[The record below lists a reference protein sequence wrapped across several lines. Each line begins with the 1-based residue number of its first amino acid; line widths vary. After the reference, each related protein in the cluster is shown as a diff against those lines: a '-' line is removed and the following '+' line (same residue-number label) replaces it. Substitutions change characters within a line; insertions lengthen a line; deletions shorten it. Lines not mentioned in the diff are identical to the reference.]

1 MKKIM
6 KWMHRGGALL
16 LIAAML
22 FTQSGIVSLAEETG
36 SVITIASAEDLV
48 LLADS
53 GKTEN
58 FSTGKTFVMTEDI
71 DLSEYE
77 NMFIPIMDG
86 TFDGGGHT
94 ITGIRLQEEMSDYGF
109 FRYVGPNGTVA
120 NLTVEATV
128 TGGEDQENI
137 GIIAGDNKG
146 TIRGCTSRGTLNGQ
160 TNVGGIAGKNETTG
174 TISRC
179 GNEAEVD
186 GKQATGG
193 IIGYNEGTVSD
204 CTNSGKV
211 NTNQKVVKST
221 TNGEGSINISIPNAV
236 TGMTA
241 DDRANDTGGI
251 AGYSEG
257 SITYCKNEAT
267 IGHER
272 LGSATGGVVGR
283 QKGSLAYSDNSGVV
297 YGHKDVGGI
306 VGVFVPYETGSYDRD
321 YEQELKDELDNLSSL
336 MDQLSDVGD
345 GMGNHLSDNVDVLRE
360 QLKSLKNSV
369 RIYFDDYSDMASDG
383 KDSIDKN
390 VGEMK
395 DSINRMTNRINIQQI
410 TDAMTKISKDLDE
423 MQKIMDQLKPLLN
436 KELGDMKDK
445 LDSYQQQ
452 IEQLKSTLKNLK
464 DWIDKLP
471 EDGSGGSGDGSGTDD
486 ADKIDTTGVSG
497 IDIGSGNT
505 AAGGNTDGSNTDG
518 GSTTGGSNTA
528 NGISDRN
535 TGSTD
540 TGDNTDNGNTD
551 NGNTS
556 KGDSSAGDNA
566 AGRNDSGSG
575 TGTGSGTS
583 NGSGG
588 GTNDA
593 DKKDTVDS
601 GSGSKT
607 TEDGTNPS
615 QASTGKMTAVSYT
628 VVTST
633 TPAPGEGGSD
643 EGNGGS
649 TGDGN
654 GGGAGSDLTQ
664 DQQAQL
670 SAALQK
676 LAELN
681 ADIQKQM
688 GVITN
693 AMGQLSG
700 AASDMKS
707 TVNSLNKM
715 THDLGKIAD
724 DFEDEFD
731 TMTND
736 LRQKSDRV
744 YDTFKATGDQLD
756 SDWDQMSDCLDRV
769 KSQFD
774 NIRGTISDA
783 FDELK
788 DRIEDGSVYVDISE
802 LADSMTGDGKV
813 IGCDNSGE
821 IYADSQGGGIIGSIS
836 METVK
841 NAGKKILD
849 LGFGDNDDD
858 DEDED
863 EDDDSNSIT
872 RHVMAAVFMSVN
884 TGSVTVKGSYAGG
897 VVGRAEYG
905 LINSCENYGDI
916 LADGGNYAGGI
927 AGRSDLLIKDCYTLS
942 GVSGDGYVGG
952 VAGRAEDVTGC
963 YVCSYLDLDSYV
975 QSTGAVAGKAKG
987 TISDNYFVDNGY
999 GAVDGVTKEAEAVPM
1014 DYASLLDLKTM
1025 PENFQKFTI
1034 RFMDGDDVIWQN
1046 TYAYGDVLT
1055 EDEYPKLPDA
1065 GDGYVYWEKKD
1076 VSPIHRNITV
1086 HAVYRAYMPSLGSA
1100 QDGNDPVL
1108 FGGNFYPDT
1117 TLTVRDATDEE
1128 AKQVSQNFD
1137 TFNWMYH
1144 YYVKHIYRYE
1154 LNQEEELDTQAMVR
1168 VVHNS
1173 TLADC
1178 IVSMDDSFQTLD
1190 KVQKA
1195 EKVGSYL
1202 SVDTTIAKSGYIV
1215 VLDRIDTWM
1224 SIVLGI
1230 LGLILLGLLMFGMYK
1245 LRLRRLARAAK
1256 KAEQKSTET
1265 EHVSDISEVAEVT
1278 EPDKTEHT
1286 HEE

>member
-128 TGGEDQENI
+128 TSGEDQENI

-160 TNVGGIAGKNETTG
+160 TNVGGIAGKNEMTG

-193 IIGYNEGTVSD
+193 ITGYNEGTVSD

-221 TNGEGSINISIPNAV
+221 TNGEGSINISISNAV

-267 IGHER
+267 IGYER

-410 TDAMTKISKDLDE
+410 TDAMTQISEDLNK
-423 MQKIMDQLKPLLN
+423 MQKIMDQLNPLLN
-436 KELGDMKDK
+436 EELGDMKDK

-452 IEQLKSTLKNLK
+452 IEQLKNTLEDLK
-464 DWIDKLP
+464 DGIDKLP

-497 IDIGSGNT
+497 TDIGSGNNT
-505 AAGGNTDGSNTDG
+505 AGGNTGKND
-518 GSTTGGSNTA
+518 A
-528 NGISDRN
+528 
-535 TGSTD
+535 
-540 TGDNTDNGNTD
+540 
-551 NGNTS
+551 
-556 KGDSSAGDNA
+556 SAGDNA
-566 AGRNDSGSG
+566 AGGN
-575 TGTGSGTS
+575 TGK
-583 NGSGG
+583 
-588 GTNDA
+588 NDA
-593 DKKDTVDS
+593 SAGDNAADENTGKNGAESSDTTGGNNGDN
-601 GSGSKT
+601 SKNSS
-607 TEDGTNPS
+607 DDPS
-615 QASTGKMTAVSYT
+615 QASAGKMTAVSYT

-643 EGNGGS
+643 DGNGGS

-654 GGGAGSDLTQ
+654 GGDAGSNLTPEEQ
-664 DQQAQL
+664 E
-670 SAALQK
+670 ALQK
-676 LAELN
+676 ALQRLAELN
-681 ADIQKQM
+681 ADIQERM

-863 EDDDSNSIT
+863 DDSNSIT
-872 RHVMAAVFMSVN
+872 RHVVAAVFMSVN

-942 GVSGDGYVGG
+942 GVRGDGYVGG

-987 TISDNYFVDNGY
+987 IISDNYFVDNGY

-1100 QDGNDPVL
+1100 GDGSDPVL

-1128 AKQVSQNFD
+1128 AKQVSRNFD

-1190 KVQKA
+1190 EVQKA

-1256 KAEQKSTET
+1256 KAEQKSTEI
-1265 EHVSDISEVAEVT
+1265 EQVSDISEVAEVT
-1278 EPDKTEHT
+1278 EPEKTEHT

>member
-128 TGGEDQENI
+128 TSGEDQENI

-179 GNEAEVD
+179 ANEAEVD

-390 VGEMK
+390 VGAIRNTINGMNYSVNLVNLNN
-395 DSINRMTNRINIQQI
+395 SITN
-410 TDAMTKISKDLDE
+410 ISKYIQDMVEILKKLQDNFAGTTSELDE
-423 MQKIMDQLKPLLN
+423 TLEYYNTLVTDLQAEQQ
-436 KELGDMKDK
+436 ELQNK
-445 LDSYQQQ
+445 LDELQQNPP
-452 IEQLKSTLKNLK
+452 T
-464 DWIDKLP
+464 
-471 EDGSGGSGDGSGTDD
+471 EDSGSADNDTADNSSATDTSADSASDTGKSGTDTSD
-486 ADKIDTTGVSG
+486 TMKAETSENGQSDKNASSG
-497 IDIGSGNT
+497 
-505 AAGGNTDGSNTDG
+505 A
-518 GSTTGGSNTA
+518 
-528 NGISDRN
+528 
-535 TGSTD
+535 
-540 TGDNTDNGNTD
+540 
-551 NGNTS
+551 
-556 KGDSSAGDNA
+556 DSSD
-566 AGRNDSGSG
+566 
-575 TGTGSGTS
+575 
-583 NGSGG
+583 
-588 GTNDA
+588 
-593 DKKDTVDS
+593 DT
-601 GSGSKT
+601 GSKT
-607 TEDGTNPS
+607 DSKADTSVETKDDNSSEDKKTTDDSEKTE
-615 QASTGKMTAVSYT
+615 ASNGKMVAVAYT
-628 VVTST
+628 VVTSPAT
-633 TPAPGEGGSD
+633 PVTQDDENGSGNDSVPAETVTPATPNLPSLSD
-643 EGNGGS
+643 E
-649 TGDGN
+649 
-654 GGGAGSDLTQ
+654 Q
-664 DQQAQL
+664 KQALMQ
-670 SAALQK
+670 ALQA
-676 LAELN
+676 LAEKSALIQTEMQN
-681 ADIQKQM
+681 VAQILGNITTDSNKMIGDIKS
-688 GVITN
+688 ITN
-693 AMGQLSG
+693 NM
-700 AASDMKS
+700 
-707 TVNSLNKM
+707 NSLS
-715 THDLGKIAD
+715 HDLGKVMD

-858 DEDED
+858 DEDDED

-1100 QDGNDPVL
+1100 QDGSDPVL

-1137 TFNWMYH
+1137 TFHWMYH

-1190 KVQKA
+1190 EVQKA
-1195 EKVGSYL
+1195 EKEGSYL

-1245 LRLRRLARAAK
+1245 LRLRRLARAEK

-1265 EHVSDISEVAEVT
+1265 EQVSDISEVAEVT
-1278 EPDKTEHT
+1278 EPEKTEHT

>member
-128 TGGEDQENI
+128 TSGEDQENI

-360 QLKSLKNSV
+360 QLKSLKDSV

-390 VGEMK
+390 VGAIRNTINGMNYSVNLVNLNN
-395 DSINRMTNRINIQQI
+395 SITN
-410 TDAMTKISKDLDE
+410 ISKYIQDMVEILKKLQDNFAGTTSELDE
-423 MQKIMDQLKPLLN
+423 TLEYYNTLVTDLQAEQQ
-436 KELGDMKDK
+436 ELQNK
-445 LDSYQQQ
+445 LDELQQNPP
-452 IEQLKSTLKNLK
+452 T
-464 DWIDKLP
+464 
-471 EDGSGGSGDGSGTDD
+471 EDSGSADNDAADNSSATDTSADSASDTGKSGTDTSD
-486 ADKIDTTGVSG
+486 TMKAETSENGQSDKNASSG
-497 IDIGSGNT
+497 
-505 AAGGNTDGSNTDG
+505 A
-518 GSTTGGSNTA
+518 
-528 NGISDRN
+528 
-535 TGSTD
+535 
-540 TGDNTDNGNTD
+540 
-551 NGNTS
+551 
-556 KGDSSAGDNA
+556 DSSD
-566 AGRNDSGSG
+566 
-575 TGTGSGTS
+575 
-583 NGSGG
+583 
-588 GTNDA
+588 
-593 DKKDTVDS
+593 DT
-601 GSGSKT
+601 GSKT
-607 TEDGTNPS
+607 DSKADTSVETKDDNSSEDKKTTDDSEKTE
-615 QASTGKMTAVSYT
+615 ASNGKMVAVAYT
-628 VVTST
+628 VVTSPAT
-633 TPAPGEGGSD
+633 PVTQDDENGSGNDSVPAETVTPATPNLPSLSD
-643 EGNGGS
+643 E
-649 TGDGN
+649 
-654 GGGAGSDLTQ
+654 Q
-664 DQQAQL
+664 KQALMQ
-670 SAALQK
+670 ALQA
-676 LAELN
+676 LAQKSAQIQTEMNNVAQILGN
-681 ADIQKQM
+681 ITTDSNKMIGDIKS
-688 GVITN
+688 ITN
-693 AMGQLSG
+693 NM
-700 AASDMKS
+700 
-707 TVNSLNKM
+707 NSLS
-715 THDLGKIAD
+715 HDLGKVMD

-744 YDTFKATGDQLD
+744 YDTFKAAGDQLD

-858 DEDED
+858 DED

-987 TISDNYFVDNGY
+987 IISDNYFVDNGY

-1100 QDGNDPVL
+1100 QDGSDPVL

-1265 EHVSDISEVAEVT
+1265 EQVSDISEVAEVT
-1278 EPDKTEHT
+1278 EPEKTEHT

>member
-77 NMFIPIMDG
+77 NLFIPIMDG

-128 TGGEDQENI
+128 TSGEDQENI

-410 TDAMTKISKDLDE
+410 TDAMTQISKDLEE
-423 MQKIMDQLKPLLN
+423 MQNIMDQLKPLLD
-436 KELGDMKDK
+436 KELGDMKGK

-452 IEQLKSTLKNLK
+452 IEQLKKTLKDLK
-464 DWIDKLP
+464 DRIDKLP
-471 EDGSGGSGDGSGTDD
+471 GDGSGGSDDGAGSGGTGTGTGGGSGTD
-486 ADKIDTTGVSG
+486 TGTEG
-497 IDIGSGNT
+497 
-505 AAGGNTDGSNTDG
+505 
-518 GSTTGGSNTA
+518 
-528 NGISDRN
+528 
-535 TGSTD
+535 
-540 TGDNTDNGNTD
+540 
-551 NGNTS
+551 
-556 KGDSSAGDNA
+556 
-566 AGRNDSGSG
+566 GSG
-575 TGTGSGTS
+575 TGTGTEGGS
-583 NGSGG
+583 GSGG
-588 GTNDA
+588 TGGGSGTDTGTSGGSSSESGTDTGTGGKTDDA
-593 DKKDTVDS
+593 DKKDTTGDS
-601 GSGSKT
+601 SKT
-607 TEDGTNPS
+607 TEDGTDPS

-633 TPAPGEGGSD
+633 TPTPGEGGSD

-654 GGGAGSDLTQ
+654 GGDAGSNLTPQ
-664 DQQAQL
+664 EQEALRQ
-670 SAALQK
+670 ALQR

-681 ADIQKQM
+681 ADIQKRM
-688 GVITN
+688 GDITN

-700 AASDMKS
+700 VASDMKS

-769 KSQFD
+769 KSQLD

-863 EDDDSNSIT
+863 DDSSSIT
-872 RHVMAAVFMSVN
+872 RHVMAAVFMSAN

-987 TISDNYFVDNGY
+987 IISDNYFVDNGY
-999 GAVDGVTKEAEAVPM
+999 GAVDGVTREAEAVPM

-1046 TYAYGDVLT
+1046 TYSYGDVLT

-1100 QDGNDPVL
+1100 QDGSDPVL

-1117 TLTVRDATDEE
+1117 TLMVRDATDEE

-1190 KVQKA
+1190 EVQKA

-1256 KAEQKSTET
+1256 KAEQKSTAT
-1265 EHVSDISEVAEVT
+1265 EQVSDISEVAEVT
-1278 EPDKTEHT
+1278 EPEKTEHT

>member
-77 NMFIPIMDG
+77 NLFIPIMDG

-128 TGGEDQENI
+128 TSGEDQENI

-410 TDAMTKISKDLDE
+410 TDAMTQISKDLEE
-423 MQKIMDQLKPLLN
+423 MQNIMDQLKPLLD
-436 KELGDMKDK
+436 KELGDMKGK

-452 IEQLKSTLKNLK
+452 IEQLKKTLKDLK
-464 DWIDKLP
+464 DRIDKLP
-471 EDGSGGSGDGSGTDD
+471 GDGSGGSDDGAGSGGTGTGTGGGSGTD
-486 ADKIDTTGVSG
+486 TGTEG
-497 IDIGSGNT
+497 
-505 AAGGNTDGSNTDG
+505 
-518 GSTTGGSNTA
+518 
-528 NGISDRN
+528 
-535 TGSTD
+535 
-540 TGDNTDNGNTD
+540 
-551 NGNTS
+551 
-556 KGDSSAGDNA
+556 
-566 AGRNDSGSG
+566 GSG
-575 TGTGSGTS
+575 TGTGTEGGS
-583 NGSGG
+583 GSGG
-588 GTNDA
+588 TGGGSGTDTGTSGGSSSESGTDTGTGGKTDDA
-593 DKKDTVDS
+593 DKKDTTGDS
-601 GSGSKT
+601 SKT
-607 TEDGTNPS
+607 TEDGTDPS

-633 TPAPGEGGSD
+633 TPTPGEGGSD

-654 GGGAGSDLTQ
+654 GGDAGSNLTPQ
-664 DQQAQL
+664 EQEALRQ
-670 SAALQK
+670 ALQR

-681 ADIQKQM
+681 ADIQKRM
-688 GVITN
+688 GDITN

-700 AASDMKS
+700 VASDMKS

-769 KSQFD
+769 KSQLD

-863 EDDDSNSIT
+863 DDSSSIT
-872 RHVMAAVFMSVN
+872 RHVMAAVFMSAN

-1100 QDGNDPVL
+1100 QDGSDPVL

-1117 TLTVRDATDEE
+1117 TLNVRDATDEE
-1128 AKQVSQNFD
+1128 AKQVSRNFD

-1190 KVQKA
+1190 EVQKA

-1245 LRLRRLARAAK
+1245 LRLRRLARAVK

-1265 EHVSDISEVAEVT
+1265 EQVSDISEVPELT

>member
-58 FSTGKTFVMTEDI
+58 FSTGKTFAMTEDI

-77 NMFIPIMDG
+77 NLFIPIMDG

-128 TGGEDQENI
+128 TSGEDQENI

-179 GNEAEVD
+179 ANEAEVD

-390 VGEMK
+390 VGAIRNTINGMNYSVNLVNLNN
-395 DSINRMTNRINIQQI
+395 SITN
-410 TDAMTKISKDLDE
+410 ISKYIQDMVEILKKLQDNFAGTTSELDE
-423 MQKIMDQLKPLLN
+423 TLEYYNTLVTDLQAEQQ
-436 KELGDMKDK
+436 ELQNK
-445 LDSYQQQ
+445 LDELQQNPP
-452 IEQLKSTLKNLK
+452 T
-464 DWIDKLP
+464 
-471 EDGSGGSGDGSGTDD
+471 EDSGSADNDTADNSSATDTSADSASDTGKSGTDTSD
-486 ADKIDTTGVSG
+486 TMKAETSENGQSDKNASSG
-497 IDIGSGNT
+497 
-505 AAGGNTDGSNTDG
+505 A
-518 GSTTGGSNTA
+518 
-528 NGISDRN
+528 
-535 TGSTD
+535 
-540 TGDNTDNGNTD
+540 
-551 NGNTS
+551 
-556 KGDSSAGDNA
+556 DSSD
-566 AGRNDSGSG
+566 
-575 TGTGSGTS
+575 
-583 NGSGG
+583 
-588 GTNDA
+588 
-593 DKKDTVDS
+593 DT
-601 GSGSKT
+601 GSKT
-607 TEDGTNPS
+607 DSKADTSVETKDDNSSEDKKTTDDSEKTE
-615 QASTGKMTAVSYT
+615 ASNRKMVAVAYT
-628 VVTST
+628 VVTSPAT
-633 TPAPGEGGSD
+633 PVTQDDENGSGNDSVPVETVTPATPNLPSLSD
-643 EGNGGS
+643 E
-649 TGDGN
+649 
-654 GGGAGSDLTQ
+654 Q
-664 DQQAQL
+664 KQALMQ
-670 SAALQK
+670 ALQA
-676 LAELN
+676 LAQKSAQIQTEMNNVAQILGN
-681 ADIQKQM
+681 ITTDSNKMIGDIKS
-688 GVITN
+688 ITN
-693 AMGQLSG
+693 NM
-700 AASDMKS
+700 
-707 TVNSLNKM
+707 NSLS
-715 THDLGKIAD
+715 HDLGKVMD

-756 SDWDQMSDCLDRV
+756 SDWDQMSDCLNRV

-858 DEDED
+858 DED

-999 GAVDGVTKEAEAVPM
+999 GAVDGVTREAEAVPM

-1100 QDGNDPVL
+1100 EDGSDPVL

-1128 AKQVSQNFD
+1128 AKQVSRNFD
-1137 TFNWMYH
+1137 TFHWMYH

-1190 KVQKA
+1190 EVQKA

-1265 EHVSDISEVAEVT
+1265 EQVSDISEVAEVT
-1278 EPDKTEHT
+1278 EPEKTEHT

>member
-77 NMFIPIMDG
+77 NLFIPIMDG

-128 TGGEDQENI
+128 TSGEDQENI

-360 QLKSLKNSV
+360 QLKSLKDSV

-390 VGEMK
+390 VGAIRNTINGMNYSVNLVNLNN
-395 DSINRMTNRINIQQI
+395 SITN
-410 TDAMTKISKDLDE
+410 ISKYIQDMVEILKKLQDNFAGTTSELDE
-423 MQKIMDQLKPLLN
+423 TLEYYNTLVTDLQAEQQ
-436 KELGDMKDK
+436 ELQNK
-445 LDSYQQQ
+445 LDELQQNPP
-452 IEQLKSTLKNLK
+452 T
-464 DWIDKLP
+464 
-471 EDGSGGSGDGSGTDD
+471 EDSGSADNDAADNSSATDTSADSASDTGKSGTDTSD
-486 ADKIDTTGVSG
+486 TMKAETSENGQSDKNASSG
-497 IDIGSGNT
+497 
-505 AAGGNTDGSNTDG
+505 A
-518 GSTTGGSNTA
+518 
-528 NGISDRN
+528 
-535 TGSTD
+535 
-540 TGDNTDNGNTD
+540 
-551 NGNTS
+551 
-556 KGDSSAGDNA
+556 DSSD
-566 AGRNDSGSG
+566 
-575 TGTGSGTS
+575 
-583 NGSGG
+583 
-588 GTNDA
+588 
-593 DKKDTVDS
+593 DT
-601 GSGSKT
+601 GSKT
-607 TEDGTNPS
+607 DSKADTSVETKDDNSSEDKKTTDDSEKTE
-615 QASTGKMTAVSYT
+615 ASNGKMVAVAYT
-628 VVTST
+628 VVTSPAT
-633 TPAPGEGGSD
+633 PVTQDDENGSGNDSVPAETVTPATPNLPSLSD
-643 EGNGGS
+643 E
-649 TGDGN
+649 
-654 GGGAGSDLTQ
+654 Q
-664 DQQAQL
+664 KQALMQ
-670 SAALQK
+670 ALQA
-676 LAELN
+676 LAQKSAQIQTEMNNVAQILGN
-681 ADIQKQM
+681 ITTDSNKMIGDIKS
-688 GVITN
+688 ITN
-693 AMGQLSG
+693 NM
-700 AASDMKS
+700 
-707 TVNSLNKM
+707 NSLS
-715 THDLGKIAD
+715 HDLGKVMD

-863 EDDDSNSIT
+863 DDSNSIT

-987 TISDNYFVDNGY
+987 IISDNYFVDNGY
-999 GAVDGVTKEAEAVPM
+999 GAVDGVTREAVPM

-1100 QDGNDPVL
+1100 GDGSDPVL

-1144 YYVKHIYRYE
+1144 YYVKHIFRHE

-1265 EHVSDISEVAEVT
+1265 EQVSDISEVAEVT
-1278 EPDKTEHT
+1278 EPEKTEHT
-1286 HEE
+1286 HE

>member
-86 TFDGGGHT
+86 TFDGGGHM

-128 TGGEDQENI
+128 TSGEEQENI

-146 TIRGCTSRGTLNGQ
+146 TIHGCTSRGTLNGQ

-267 IGHER
+267 IGYER

-390 VGEMK
+390 VGAIKNTINGMNYSVNLVNLNN
-395 DSINRMTNRINIQQI
+395 SITN
-410 TDAMTKISKDLDE
+410 ISKYIQE
-423 MQKIMDQLKPLLN
+423 MV
-436 KELGDMKDK
+436 
-445 LDSYQQQ
+445 Q
-452 IEQLKSTLKNLK
+452 ILKNLQDNFAGTTSELDETLEYYNTLVTDLQAEQQELQK
-464 DWIDKLP
+464 KLDDLQQNP
-471 EDGSGGSGDGSGTDD
+471 PSEDAGIMDSSDGSD
-486 ADKIDTTGVSG
+486 AVDESSDT
-497 IDIGSGNT
+497 
-505 AAGGNTDGSNTDG
+505 
-518 GSTTGGSNTA
+518 
-528 NGISDRN
+528 
-535 TGSTD
+535 
-540 TGDNTDNGNTD
+540 
-551 NGNTS
+551 
-556 KGDSSAGDNA
+556 DSSE
-566 AGRNDSGSG
+566 
-575 TGTGSGTS
+575 
-583 NGSGG
+583 
-588 GTNDA
+588 
-593 DKKDTVDS
+593 
-601 GSGSKT
+601 SGSKAEVPSADQNTVDLPDSTENAT
-607 TEDGTNPS
+607 TQIKEDPKEDSSEPADSSKPAEDKNTDADS
-615 QASTGKMTAVSYT
+615 SDSSSEEKTEASTGKMVAVAYT
-628 VVTST
+628 VVTSPT
-633 TPAPGEGGSD
+633 TPSDDSGDSGSSSVPVTPVTPATPNIPGLSD
-643 EGNGGS
+643 E
-649 TGDGN
+649 
-654 GGGAGSDLTQ
+654 Q
-664 DQQAQL
+664 KQALMQ
-670 SAALQK
+670 ALQA
-676 LAELN
+676 LAEKSALIQTEMQN
-681 ADIQKQM
+681 VAQILGNITTDSNKMIGDIKS
-688 GVITN
+688 ITN
-693 AMGQLSG
+693 NM
-700 AASDMKS
+700 
-707 TVNSLNKM
+707 NSLS
-715 THDLGKIAD
+715 HDLGKVMD

-858 DEDED
+858 DED

-1100 QDGNDPVL
+1100 QDGSDPVL

-1137 TFNWMYH
+1137 TFHWMYH

-1190 KVQKA
+1190 EVQKA

-1245 LRLRRLARAAK
+1245 LRLRRLARAVK

-1265 EHVSDISEVAEVT
+1265 EQVSDISEVPELT

>member
-77 NMFIPIMDG
+77 NLFIPIMDG

-128 TGGEDQENI
+128 TSGEDQENI

-193 IIGYNEGTVSD
+193 ITGYNEGTVSD

-267 IGHER
+267 IGYER

-410 TDAMTKISKDLDE
+410 TDAMTKISEDLNK
-423 MQKIMDQLKPLLN
+423 MQKIMDQLNPLLN
-436 KELGDMKDK
+436 EELGDLKGK
-445 LDSYQQQ
+445 LDSYQEQ
-452 IEQLKSTLKNLK
+452 IEQLKSTLKDLK

-471 EDGSGGSGDGSGTDD
+471 EDGSGGSGGTGGGSDD

-497 IDIGSGNT
+497 TDIGSGNNT
-505 AAGGNTDGSNTDG
+505 AGGNTGKND
-518 GSTTGGSNTA
+518 A
-528 NGISDRN
+528 
-535 TGSTD
+535 
-540 TGDNTDNGNTD
+540 
-551 NGNTS
+551 
-556 KGDSSAGDNA
+556 SAGDNA
-566 AGRNDSGSG
+566 ADEN
-575 TGTGSGTS
+575 TGKNGAESSDTTGGN
-583 NGSGG
+583 NGD
-588 GTNDA
+588 N
-593 DKKDTVDS
+593 
-601 GSGSKT
+601 SKNSS
-607 TEDGTNPS
+607 DDPS

-643 EGNGGS
+643 DGNGGS

-654 GGGAGSDLTQ
+654 GGDAGSNLTPEEQ
-664 DQQAQL
+664 E
-670 SAALQK
+670 ALQK
-676 LAELN
+676 ALQRLAELN
-681 ADIQKQM
+681 ADIQERM
-688 GVITN
+688 GAITN

-756 SDWDQMSDCLDRV
+756 SDWDQMSGCLDRV

-863 EDDDSNSIT
+863 DDSNSIT

-942 GVSGDGYVGG
+942 GVRGDGYVGG

-987 TISDNYFVDNGY
+987 IISDNYFVDNGY

-1100 QDGNDPVL
+1100 GDGSDPVL

-1128 AKQVSQNFD
+1128 AKQVSRNFD

-1190 KVQKA
+1190 EVQKA

-1265 EHVSDISEVAEVT
+1265 EQVSDISEVAEVT
-1278 EPDKTEHT
+1278 EPEKTEHT

>member
-77 NMFIPIMDG
+77 NLFIPIMDG

-128 TGGEDQENI
+128 TSGEDQENI

-267 IGHER
+267 IGYER

-390 VGEMK
+390 VGAIRNTINGMNYSVNLVNLNN
-395 DSINRMTNRINIQQI
+395 SITN
-410 TDAMTKISKDLDE
+410 ISKYIQDMVEILKKLQDNFAGTTSELDE
-423 MQKIMDQLKPLLN
+423 TLEYYNTLVTDLQAEQQELQNKLDELQQNPPSEDAGIMD
-436 KELGDMKDK
+436 
-445 LDSYQQQ
+445 S
-452 IEQLKSTLKNLK
+452 S
-464 DWIDKLP
+464 
-471 EDGSGGSGDGSGTDD
+471 DGSD
-486 ADKIDTTGVSG
+486 AVDESSDT
-497 IDIGSGNT
+497 
-505 AAGGNTDGSNTDG
+505 
-518 GSTTGGSNTA
+518 
-528 NGISDRN
+528 
-535 TGSTD
+535 
-540 TGDNTDNGNTD
+540 
-551 NGNTS
+551 
-556 KGDSSAGDNA
+556 DSSE
-566 AGRNDSGSG
+566 
-575 TGTGSGTS
+575 
-583 NGSGG
+583 
-588 GTNDA
+588 
-593 DKKDTVDS
+593 
-601 GSGSKT
+601 SGSKAEVPSADQNTVDLPDSTENAT
-607 TEDGTNPS
+607 TQIKEDPKEDSSEPADSSKPAEDKNTDADS
-615 QASTGKMTAVSYT
+615 SDSSSEEKTEASTGKMVAVAYT
-628 VVTST
+628 VVTSPT
-633 TPAPGEGGSD
+633 TPSDDSGDSGSSSVPVTPMTPATPNIPGLSD
-643 EGNGGS
+643 E
-649 TGDGN
+649 
-654 GGGAGSDLTQ
+654 Q
-664 DQQAQL
+664 KQALMQ
-670 SAALQK
+670 ALQA
-676 LAELN
+676 LAEKSALIQTEMQN
-681 ADIQKQM
+681 VAQILGNITTDSNKMIGDIKS
-688 GVITN
+688 ITN
-693 AMGQLSG
+693 NM
-700 AASDMKS
+700 
-707 TVNSLNKM
+707 NSLS
-715 THDLGKIAD
+715 HDLGKVMD

-858 DEDED
+858 DED

-1100 QDGNDPVL
+1100 QDGSDPVL

-1137 TFNWMYH
+1137 TFHWMYH

-1190 KVQKA
+1190 EVQKA
-1195 EKVGSYL
+1195 EKEGSYL

-1245 LRLRRLARAAK
+1245 LRLRRLARAEK

-1265 EHVSDISEVAEVT
+1265 EQVSDISEVAEVT
-1278 EPDKTEHT
+1278 EPEKTEHT

>member
-77 NMFIPIMDG
+77 NLFIPIMDG

-128 TGGEDQENI
+128 TSGEDQENI

-146 TIRGCTSRGTLNGQ
+146 TIRGCTSRGILNGQ

-193 IIGYNEGTVSD
+193 ITGYNEGTVSD

-306 VGVFVPYETGSYDRD
+306 VGVFVPYEIGSYDRD

-410 TDAMTKISKDLDE
+410 ADAMTKISEDLNE
-423 MQKIMDQLKPLLN
+423 MQKIMDQLKPLLD
-436 KELGDMKDK
+436 KELGDMKGK

-452 IEQLKSTLKNLK
+452 IEQLKSTLKDLK

-471 EDGSGGSGDGSGTDD
+471 EDGSGGSGDESGSGSDGAGGGSGTGTGTGTGSGGGSGTD
-486 ADKIDTTGVSG
+486 TGSG
-497 IDIGSGNT
+497 GGSGNDT
-505 AAGGNTDGSNTDG
+505 GTDG
-518 GSTTGGSNTA
+518 GSGTGTGTGSGGGS
-528 NGISDRN
+528 G
-535 TGSTD
+535 TD
-540 TGDNTDNGNTD
+540 TGT
-551 NGNTS
+551 
-556 KGDSSAGDNA
+556 
-566 AGRNDSGSG
+566 DSGSG
-575 TGTGSGTS
+575 TGTGT
-583 NGSGG
+583 GSE
-588 GTNDA
+588 TDA
-593 DKKDTVDS
+593 AHKKDTVDS
-601 GSGSKT
+601 GSGSSTDGDIDSGSSSESKSNGGSGSET
-607 TEDGTNPS
+607 TQGSTDPS
-615 QASTGKMTAVSYT
+615 QASVGKMTAVSYT

-643 EGNGGS
+643 DGNGGS

-654 GGGAGSDLTQ
+654 GGDAGSNLTPDEQ
-664 DQQAQL
+664 E
-670 SAALQK
+670 ALQK
-676 LAELN
+676 ALQRLAELN

-700 AASDMKS
+700 AASDIKS

-802 LADSMTGDGKV
+802 LADSVTGDGKV

-863 EDDDSNSIT
+863 DNSNSIT

-987 TISDNYFVDNGY
+987 IISDNYFVDNGY
-999 GAVDGVTKEAEAVPM
+999 GAVDGVTRETEAVPM
-1014 DYASLLDLKTM
+1014 DYESLLNLKTM

-1100 QDGNDPVL
+1100 GDGSDPVL

-1190 KVQKA
+1190 EVQKA

-1265 EHVSDISEVAEVT
+1265 EQVSDISEVAEVT

>member
-77 NMFIPIMDG
+77 NLFIPIMDG

-128 TGGEDQENI
+128 TSGEDQENI

-193 IIGYNEGTVSD
+193 IIGYNEGIVSD

-390 VGEMK
+390 VGAIRNTINGMNYSVNLVNLNN
-395 DSINRMTNRINIQQI
+395 SITN
-410 TDAMTKISKDLDE
+410 ISKYIQDMVEILKKLQDNFAGTTSELDE
-423 MQKIMDQLKPLLN
+423 TLEYYNTLVTDLQAEQQ
-436 KELGDMKDK
+436 ELQNK
-445 LDSYQQQ
+445 LDELQQNPP
-452 IEQLKSTLKNLK
+452 T
-464 DWIDKLP
+464 
-471 EDGSGGSGDGSGTDD
+471 EDSGSADNDTADNSSATDTSADSASDTGKSGTDTSD
-486 ADKIDTTGVSG
+486 TMKAETSENGQSDKNASSG
-497 IDIGSGNT
+497 
-505 AAGGNTDGSNTDG
+505 A
-518 GSTTGGSNTA
+518 
-528 NGISDRN
+528 
-535 TGSTD
+535 
-540 TGDNTDNGNTD
+540 
-551 NGNTS
+551 
-556 KGDSSAGDNA
+556 DSSD
-566 AGRNDSGSG
+566 
-575 TGTGSGTS
+575 
-583 NGSGG
+583 
-588 GTNDA
+588 
-593 DKKDTVDS
+593 DT
-601 GSGSKT
+601 GSKT
-607 TEDGTNPS
+607 DSKADTSVETKDDNSSEDKKTTDDSEKTE
-615 QASTGKMTAVSYT
+615 ASNGKMVAVAYT
-628 VVTST
+628 VVTSPAT
-633 TPAPGEGGSD
+633 PVTQDDENGSGNDSVPAETVTPATPNLPSLSD
-643 EGNGGS
+643 E
-649 TGDGN
+649 
-654 GGGAGSDLTQ
+654 Q
-664 DQQAQL
+664 KQALMQ
-670 SAALQK
+670 ALQA
-676 LAELN
+676 LAEKSALIQTEMQN
-681 ADIQKQM
+681 VAQILGNITTDSNKMIGDIKS
-688 GVITN
+688 ITN
-693 AMGQLSG
+693 NM
-700 AASDMKS
+700 
-707 TVNSLNKM
+707 NSLS
-715 THDLGKIAD
+715 HDLGKVMD

-736 LRQKSDRV
+736 LLQKRDRV

-858 DEDED
+858 DED

-1100 QDGNDPVL
+1100 QDGSDPVL

-1128 AKQVSQNFD
+1128 AKQVSRNFD

-1265 EHVSDISEVAEVT
+1265 EQVSDISEVAEVT
-1278 EPDKTEHT
+1278 EPEKTEHT

>member
-77 NMFIPIMDG
+77 NLFIPIMDG

-128 TGGEDQENI
+128 TSGEDQENI

-179 GNEAEVD
+179 ANEAEVD

-410 TDAMTKISKDLDE
+410 TDAMTQISQDLDK
-423 MQKIMDQLKPLLN
+423 MQKIMDQLKPLLEQ
-436 KELGDMKDK
+436 ELGDMKDK

-452 IEQLKSTLKNLK
+452 IEQLKSTLKNLN

-471 EDGSGGSGDGSGTDD
+471 EDGSGGSGDGSG
-486 ADKIDTTGVSG
+486 SG
-497 IDIGSGNT
+497 S
-505 AAGGNTDGSNTDG
+505 DG
-518 GSTTGGSNTA
+518 
-528 NGISDRN
+528 
-535 TGSTD
+535 
-540 TGDNTDNGNTD
+540 TGD
-551 NGNTS
+551 
-556 KGDSSAGDNA
+556 
-566 AGRNDSGSG
+566 GSG
-575 TGTGSGTS
+575 TGTGTEDGSSSGGTGGGSGTGTGTEGGS
-583 NGSGG
+583 GTGTGTEGGSGSGG
-588 GTNDA
+588 TGGGSGTDTGTSGGSSSESGTDTGTGGKTDDA
-593 DKKDTVDS
+593 DKKDTTGDS
-601 GSGSKT
+601 SKT
-607 TEDGTNPS
+607 TEDGTDPS

-633 TPAPGEGGSD
+633 TPTPGEGGSD

-654 GGGAGSDLTQ
+654 GGDAGSNLTPQ
-664 DQQAQL
+664 EQEALRQ
-670 SAALQK
+670 ALQR

-681 ADIQKQM
+681 ADIQKRM
-688 GVITN
+688 GDITN

-700 AASDMKS
+700 VASDMKS

-769 KSQFD
+769 KSQLD

-863 EDDDSNSIT
+863 DDSSSIT
-872 RHVMAAVFMSVN
+872 RHVMAAVFMSAN

-987 TISDNYFVDNGY
+987 IISDNYFVDNGY
-999 GAVDGVTKEAEAVPM
+999 GAVDGVTREAEAVPM

-1046 TYAYGDVLT
+1046 TYSYGDVLT

-1100 QDGNDPVL
+1100 QDGSDPVL

-1190 KVQKA
+1190 EVQKA

-1202 SVDTTIAKSGYIV
+1202 SVDTTIDKSGYIV

-1265 EHVSDISEVAEVT
+1265 EQVSDISEVAEVT
-1278 EPDKTEHT
+1278 EPEKTEHT

>member
-77 NMFIPIMDG
+77 NLFIPIMDG

-128 TGGEDQENI
+128 TSGEDQENI

-179 GNEAEVD
+179 ANEAEVD

-390 VGEMK
+390 VGAIRNTINGMNYSVNLVNLNN
-395 DSINRMTNRINIQQI
+395 SITN
-410 TDAMTKISKDLDE
+410 ISKYIQDMVEILKKLQDNFAGTTSELDE
-423 MQKIMDQLKPLLN
+423 TLEYYNTLVTDLQAEQQELQNKLDELQQNPPSEDAGIMD
-436 KELGDMKDK
+436 
-445 LDSYQQQ
+445 S
-452 IEQLKSTLKNLK
+452 S
-464 DWIDKLP
+464 
-471 EDGSGGSGDGSGTDD
+471 DGSD
-486 ADKIDTTGVSG
+486 AVDESSDT
-497 IDIGSGNT
+497 
-505 AAGGNTDGSNTDG
+505 
-518 GSTTGGSNTA
+518 
-528 NGISDRN
+528 
-535 TGSTD
+535 
-540 TGDNTDNGNTD
+540 
-551 NGNTS
+551 
-556 KGDSSAGDNA
+556 DSSE
-566 AGRNDSGSG
+566 
-575 TGTGSGTS
+575 
-583 NGSGG
+583 
-588 GTNDA
+588 
-593 DKKDTVDS
+593 
-601 GSGSKT
+601 SGSKAEVPSADQNTVDLPDSTENAT
-607 TEDGTNPS
+607 TQIKEDPKEDSSEPADSSKPAEDKNTDADS
-615 QASTGKMTAVSYT
+615 SDSSSEEKTEASTGKMVAVAYT
-628 VVTST
+628 VVTSPT
-633 TPAPGEGGSD
+633 TPSDDSGDSGSSSVPVTPMTPATPNIPGLSD
-643 EGNGGS
+643 E
-649 TGDGN
+649 
-654 GGGAGSDLTQ
+654 Q
-664 DQQAQL
+664 KQALMQ
-670 SAALQK
+670 ALQA
-676 LAELN
+676 LAEKSALIQTEMQN
-681 ADIQKQM
+681 VAQILGNITTDSNKMIGDIKS
-688 GVITN
+688 ITN
-693 AMGQLSG
+693 NM
-700 AASDMKS
+700 
-707 TVNSLNKM
+707 NSLS
-715 THDLGKIAD
+715 HDLGKVMD

-858 DEDED
+858 DED

-1100 QDGNDPVL
+1100 QDGSDPVL

-1137 TFNWMYH
+1137 TFHWMYH

-1190 KVQKA
+1190 EVQKA
-1195 EKVGSYL
+1195 EKEGSYL

-1245 LRLRRLARAAK
+1245 LRLRRLARAEK

-1265 EHVSDISEVAEVT
+1265 EQVSDISEVAEVT
-1278 EPDKTEHT
+1278 EPEKTEHT

>member
-77 NMFIPIMDG
+77 NLFIPIMDG

-128 TGGEDQENI
+128 TSGEDQENI

-410 TDAMTKISKDLDE
+410 TDAMTKISKYLDE
-423 MQKIMDQLKPLLN
+423 MQKIMDQLKPSLG
-436 KELGDMKDK
+436 KELGDMKGK
-445 LDSYQQQ
+445 LDSYQEQ
-452 IEQLKSTLKNLK
+452 IKQLKDTLKDLK
-464 DWIDKLP
+464 DRIDKLP
-471 EDGSGGSGDGSGTDD
+471 GDGSGGSDGTGGGSGTG
-486 ADKIDTTGVSG
+486 TG
-497 IDIGSGNT
+497 T
-505 AAGGNTDGSNTDG
+505 
-518 GSTTGGSNTA
+518 
-528 NGISDRN
+528 
-535 TGSTD
+535 
-540 TGDNTDNGNTD
+540 
-551 NGNTS
+551 
-556 KGDSSAGDNA
+556 
-566 AGRNDSGSG
+566 DSGSG
-575 TGTGSGTS
+575 TGTGTEDGSGTGTGSGGGTDDADKKGTTGGSGTS

-607 TEDGTNPS
+607 TEDGTDPS

-628 VVTST
+628 VVTSI

-643 EGNGGS
+643 DGNGGS

-654 GGGAGSDLTQ
+654 GGDAGSNEQ
-664 DQQAQL
+664 E
-670 SAALQK
+670 ALQK
-676 LAELN
+676 ALQQLAGFN

-688 GVITN
+688 GIITN

-863 EDDDSNSIT
+863 DNSNSIT

-987 TISDNYFVDNGY
+987 IISDNYFVDNGY

-1100 QDGNDPVL
+1100 GDGSDPVL

-1168 VVHNS
+1168 VVHNL

-1190 KVQKA
+1190 EVQKA

-1265 EHVSDISEVAEVT
+1265 EQVSDISEVAEVT
-1278 EPDKTEHT
+1278 EPEKTEHT

>member
-58 FSTGKTFVMTEDI
+58 FSTGKTFAMTEDI

-77 NMFIPIMDG
+77 NLFIPIMDG

-128 TGGEDQENI
+128 TSGEDQENI

-257 SITYCKNEAT
+257 SISYCKNEAT

-306 VGVFVPYETGSYDRD
+306 VGVFVPNETGSYDRD

-390 VGEMK
+390 VGAIRNTINGMNYSVNLVNLNN
-395 DSINRMTNRINIQQI
+395 SITN
-410 TDAMTKISKDLDE
+410 ISKYIQDMVEILKKLQDNFAGTTSELDE
-423 MQKIMDQLKPLLN
+423 TLEYYNTLVTDLQAEQQ
-436 KELGDMKDK
+436 ELQNK
-445 LDSYQQQ
+445 LDELQQNPP
-452 IEQLKSTLKNLK
+452 T
-464 DWIDKLP
+464 
-471 EDGSGGSGDGSGTDD
+471 EDSGSADNDTADNSSATDTSADSASDTGKSGTDTSD
-486 ADKIDTTGVSG
+486 TMKAETSENGQSDKNASSG
-497 IDIGSGNT
+497 
-505 AAGGNTDGSNTDG
+505 A
-518 GSTTGGSNTA
+518 
-528 NGISDRN
+528 
-535 TGSTD
+535 
-540 TGDNTDNGNTD
+540 
-551 NGNTS
+551 
-556 KGDSSAGDNA
+556 DSSD
-566 AGRNDSGSG
+566 
-575 TGTGSGTS
+575 
-583 NGSGG
+583 
-588 GTNDA
+588 
-593 DKKDTVDS
+593 DT
-601 GSGSKT
+601 GSKT
-607 TEDGTNPS
+607 DSKADTSVETKDDNSSEDKKTTDDSEKTE
-615 QASTGKMTAVSYT
+615 ASNGKMVAVAYT
-628 VVTST
+628 VVTSPAT
-633 TPAPGEGGSD
+633 PVTQDDENGSGNDSVPAETVTPATPNLPSLSD
-643 EGNGGS
+643 E
-649 TGDGN
+649 
-654 GGGAGSDLTQ
+654 Q
-664 DQQAQL
+664 KQALMQ
-670 SAALQK
+670 ALQA
-676 LAELN
+676 LAQKSAQIQTEMNNVAQILGN
-681 ADIQKQM
+681 ITTDSNKMIGDIKS
-688 GVITN
+688 ITN
-693 AMGQLSG
+693 NM
-700 AASDMKS
+700 
-707 TVNSLNKM
+707 NSLS
-715 THDLGKIAD
+715 HDLGKVMD

-863 EDDDSNSIT
+863 DDSNSIT

-987 TISDNYFVDNGY
+987 IISDNYFVDNGY
-999 GAVDGVTKEAEAVPM
+999 GAVDGVTREAEAVPM

-1100 QDGNDPVL
+1100 GDGSDPVL

-1265 EHVSDISEVAEVT
+1265 EQVSDISEVAEVT
-1278 EPDKTEHT
+1278 EPEKTEHT

>member
-77 NMFIPIMDG
+77 NLFIPIMDG

-128 TGGEDQENI
+128 TSGEDQENI

-179 GNEAEVD
+179 ANEAEVD

-410 TDAMTKISKDLDE
+410 TDAMTQISQDLDK
-423 MQKIMDQLKPLLN
+423 MQKIMDQLKPLLEQ
-436 KELGDMKDK
+436 ELGDMKDK

-452 IEQLKSTLKNLK
+452 IEQLKSTLKNLN

-471 EDGSGGSGDGSGTDD
+471 EDGSGGSGDGSG
-486 ADKIDTTGVSG
+486 SG
-497 IDIGSGNT
+497 S
-505 AAGGNTDGSNTDG
+505 DG
-518 GSTTGGSNTA
+518 
-528 NGISDRN
+528 
-535 TGSTD
+535 
-540 TGDNTDNGNTD
+540 TGD
-551 NGNTS
+551 
-556 KGDSSAGDNA
+556 
-566 AGRNDSGSG
+566 GSG
-575 TGTGSGTS
+575 TGTGTEDGSSSGGTGGGSGTGTGTEGGS
-583 NGSGG
+583 GSGG
-588 GTNDA
+588 TGGGSGTDTGTSGGSSSESGTDTGTGGKTDDA
-593 DKKDTVDS
+593 DKKDTTGDS
-601 GSGSKT
+601 SKT
-607 TEDGTNPS
+607 TEDGTDPS

-633 TPAPGEGGSD
+633 TPTPGEGGSD

-654 GGGAGSDLTQ
+654 GGDAGSNLTPQ
-664 DQQAQL
+664 EQEALRQ
-670 SAALQK
+670 ALQR

-681 ADIQKQM
+681 ADIQKRM
-688 GVITN
+688 GDITN

-700 AASDMKS
+700 VASDMKS

-769 KSQFD
+769 KSQLD

-863 EDDDSNSIT
+863 DDSSSIT
-872 RHVMAAVFMSVN
+872 RHVMAAVFMSAN

-987 TISDNYFVDNGY
+987 IISDNYFVDNGY
-999 GAVDGVTKEAEAVPM
+999 GAVDGVTREAEAVPM

-1046 TYAYGDVLT
+1046 TYSYGDVLT

-1100 QDGNDPVL
+1100 QDGSDPVL

-1190 KVQKA
+1190 EVQKA

-1202 SVDTTIAKSGYIV
+1202 SVDTTIDKSGYIV

-1265 EHVSDISEVAEVT
+1265 EQVSDISEVAEVT
-1278 EPDKTEHT
+1278 EPEKTEHT

>member
-128 TGGEDQENI
+128 TSGEDQENI

-193 IIGYNEGTVSD
+193 ITGYNEGTVSD

-390 VGEMK
+390 VGAIRNTINGMNYSVNLVNLNN
-395 DSINRMTNRINIQQI
+395 SITN
-410 TDAMTKISKDLDE
+410 ISKYIQDMVEILKKLQDNFAGTTSELDE
-423 MQKIMDQLKPLLN
+423 TLEYYNTLVTDLQAEQQ
-436 KELGDMKDK
+436 ELQNK
-445 LDSYQQQ
+445 LDELQQNPP
-452 IEQLKSTLKNLK
+452 T
-464 DWIDKLP
+464 
-471 EDGSGGSGDGSGTDD
+471 EDSGSADNDAADNSSATDTSADSASDTGKSGTDTSD
-486 ADKIDTTGVSG
+486 TMKAETSENGQSDKNASSG
-497 IDIGSGNT
+497 
-505 AAGGNTDGSNTDG
+505 A
-518 GSTTGGSNTA
+518 
-528 NGISDRN
+528 
-535 TGSTD
+535 
-540 TGDNTDNGNTD
+540 
-551 NGNTS
+551 
-556 KGDSSAGDNA
+556 DSSD
-566 AGRNDSGSG
+566 
-575 TGTGSGTS
+575 
-583 NGSGG
+583 
-588 GTNDA
+588 
-593 DKKDTVDS
+593 DT
-601 GSGSKT
+601 GSKT
-607 TEDGTNPS
+607 DSKVDTSVETKDDNSSEDKKTTDDSEKTE
-615 QASTGKMTAVSYT
+615 ASNRKMVAVAYT
-628 VVTST
+628 VVTSPAT
-633 TPAPGEGGSD
+633 PVTQDDENGSGNDSVPVETVTPATPNLPSLSD
-643 EGNGGS
+643 E
-649 TGDGN
+649 
-654 GGGAGSDLTQ
+654 Q
-664 DQQAQL
+664 KQALMQ
-670 SAALQK
+670 ALQA
-676 LAELN
+676 LAQKSAQIQTEMNNVAQILGN
-681 ADIQKQM
+681 ITTDSNKMIGDIKS
-688 GVITN
+688 ITN
-693 AMGQLSG
+693 NM
-700 AASDMKS
+700 
-707 TVNSLNKM
+707 NSLS
-715 THDLGKIAD
+715 HDLGKVMD

-858 DEDED
+858 DED

-1100 QDGNDPVL
+1100 QDGSDPVL

-1190 KVQKA
+1190 EVQKA

-1245 LRLRRLARAAK
+1245 LRLRRLARAAN

-1265 EHVSDISEVAEVT
+1265 EQVSDISEVAEVT
-1278 EPDKTEHT
+1278 EPEKTEHT

>member
-77 NMFIPIMDG
+77 NLFIPIMDG

-128 TGGEDQENI
+128 TSGEDQENI

-193 IIGYNEGTVSD
+193 ITGYNEGTVSD

-267 IGHER
+267 IGYER

-410 TDAMTKISKDLDE
+410 TDAMTQISEDLNK
-423 MQKIMDQLKPLLN
+423 MQKIMDQLNPLLN
-436 KELGDMKDK
+436 EELGDMKDK

-452 IEQLKSTLKNLK
+452 IEQLKNTLEDLK
-464 DWIDKLP
+464 DGIDKLP

-497 IDIGSGNT
+497 TDIGSGNNT
-505 AAGGNTDGSNTDG
+505 AGGNTGKND
-518 GSTTGGSNTA
+518 A
-528 NGISDRN
+528 
-535 TGSTD
+535 
-540 TGDNTDNGNTD
+540 
-551 NGNTS
+551 
-556 KGDSSAGDNA
+556 SAGDNA
-566 AGRNDSGSG
+566 ADEN
-575 TGTGSGTS
+575 TGKNGAESSDTTGGN
-583 NGSGG
+583 NGD
-588 GTNDA
+588 N
-593 DKKDTVDS
+593 
-601 GSGSKT
+601 SKNSS
-607 TEDGTNPS
+607 DDPS
-615 QASTGKMTAVSYT
+615 QASAGKMTAVSYT

-643 EGNGGS
+643 DGNGGS

-654 GGGAGSDLTQ
+654 GGDAGSNLTPEEQ
-664 DQQAQL
+664 E
-670 SAALQK
+670 ALQK
-676 LAELN
+676 ALQRLAELN
-681 ADIQKQM
+681 ADIQERM

-863 EDDDSNSIT
+863 DDSNSIT

-942 GVSGDGYVGG
+942 GVRGDGYVGG

-987 TISDNYFVDNGY
+987 IISDNYFVDNGY

-1100 QDGNDPVL
+1100 GDGSDPVL

-1128 AKQVSQNFD
+1128 AKQVSRNFD

-1190 KVQKA
+1190 EVQKA

-1256 KAEQKSTET
+1256 KAEQKSTEI
-1265 EHVSDISEVAEVT
+1265 EQVSDISEVAEVT
-1278 EPDKTEHT
+1278 EPEKTEHT

>member
-128 TGGEDQENI
+128 TSGEDQENI

-193 IIGYNEGTVSD
+193 ITGYNEGTVSD

-267 IGHER
+267 IGHDR

-390 VGEMK
+390 VGAIRNTINGMNYSVNLVNLNN
-395 DSINRMTNRINIQQI
+395 SITN
-410 TDAMTKISKDLDE
+410 ISKYIQDMVEILKKLQDNFAGTTSELDE
-423 MQKIMDQLKPLLN
+423 TLEYYNTLVTDLQAEQQ
-436 KELGDMKDK
+436 ELQNK
-445 LDSYQQQ
+445 LDELQQNPP
-452 IEQLKSTLKNLK
+452 T
-464 DWIDKLP
+464 
-471 EDGSGGSGDGSGTDD
+471 EDSGSADNDTADNSSATDTSADSASDTGKSGTDTSD
-486 ADKIDTTGVSG
+486 TMKAETSENGQSDKNASSG
-497 IDIGSGNT
+497 
-505 AAGGNTDGSNTDG
+505 A
-518 GSTTGGSNTA
+518 
-528 NGISDRN
+528 
-535 TGSTD
+535 
-540 TGDNTDNGNTD
+540 
-551 NGNTS
+551 
-556 KGDSSAGDNA
+556 DSSD
-566 AGRNDSGSG
+566 
-575 TGTGSGTS
+575 
-583 NGSGG
+583 
-588 GTNDA
+588 
-593 DKKDTVDS
+593 DT
-601 GSGSKT
+601 GSKT
-607 TEDGTNPS
+607 DSKADTSVETKDDNSSEDKKTTDDSEKTE
-615 QASTGKMTAVSYT
+615 ASNRKMVAVAYT
-628 VVTST
+628 VVTSPAT
-633 TPAPGEGGSD
+633 PVTQDDENGSGNDSVPAETVTPATPNLPSLSD
-643 EGNGGS
+643 E
-649 TGDGN
+649 
-654 GGGAGSDLTQ
+654 Q
-664 DQQAQL
+664 KQALMQ
-670 SAALQK
+670 ALQA
-676 LAELN
+676 LAQKSAQIQTEMNNVAQILGN
-681 ADIQKQM
+681 ITTDSNKMIGDIKS
-688 GVITN
+688 ITN
-693 AMGQLSG
+693 NM
-700 AASDMKS
+700 
-707 TVNSLNKM
+707 NSLS
-715 THDLGKIAD
+715 HDLGKVMD

-788 DRIEDGSVYVDISE
+788 DRIEDGSIYVDISE

-858 DEDED
+858 DED

-987 TISDNYFVDNGY
+987 IISDNYFVDNGY
-999 GAVDGVTKEAEAVPM
+999 GAVDGVTREAEAVPM

-1100 QDGNDPVL
+1100 GDGSDPVL

-1265 EHVSDISEVAEVT
+1265 EQVSDISEVAEVT
-1278 EPDKTEHT
+1278 EPEKTEHT

>member
-128 TGGEDQENI
+128 TSGEDQENI

-146 TIRGCTSRGTLNGQ
+146 TIRGCTSRGILNGQ

-193 IIGYNEGTVSD
+193 ITGYNEGTVSD

-267 IGHER
+267 IGYER

-306 VGVFVPYETGSYDRD
+306 VGVFVPYEIGSYDRD

-410 TDAMTKISKDLDE
+410 ADAMTKISEDLNE
-423 MQKIMDQLKPLLN
+423 MQKIMDQLKPLLD
-436 KELGDMKDK
+436 KELGDMKGK

-452 IEQLKSTLKNLK
+452 IEQLKSTLKDLK

-471 EDGSGGSGDGSGTDD
+471 EDGSGGSGDESGSGSDGAGGGSGTGTGTGTGSGGGSGTD
-486 ADKIDTTGVSG
+486 TGSG
-497 IDIGSGNT
+497 GGSGNDT
-505 AAGGNTDGSNTDG
+505 GTDG
-518 GSTTGGSNTA
+518 GSGTGTGTGSGGGS
-528 NGISDRN
+528 G
-535 TGSTD
+535 TD
-540 TGDNTDNGNTD
+540 TGT
-551 NGNTS
+551 
-556 KGDSSAGDNA
+556 
-566 AGRNDSGSG
+566 DSGSG
-575 TGTGSGTS
+575 TGTGT
-583 NGSGG
+583 GSE
-588 GTNDA
+588 TDA
-593 DKKDTVDS
+593 AHKKDTVDS
-601 GSGSKT
+601 GSGSSTDGDIDSGSSSESKSNGGSGSET
-607 TEDGTNPS
+607 TQGSTDPS
-615 QASTGKMTAVSYT
+615 QASVGKMTAVSYT

-643 EGNGGS
+643 DGNGGS

-654 GGGAGSDLTQ
+654 GGDAGSNLTPDEQ
-664 DQQAQL
+664 E
-670 SAALQK
+670 ALQK
-676 LAELN
+676 ALQRLAELN

-700 AASDMKS
+700 AASDIKS

-802 LADSMTGDGKV
+802 LADSVTGDGKV

-858 DEDED
+858 DED

-987 TISDNYFVDNGY
+987 IISDNYFVDNGY
-999 GAVDGVTKEAEAVPM
+999 GAVDGVTREAEAVPM
-1014 DYASLLDLKTM
+1014 DYESLLNLKTM

-1100 QDGNDPVL
+1100 GDGSDPVL

-1190 KVQKA
+1190 EVQKA

-1265 EHVSDISEVAEVT
+1265 EQVSDISEVAEVT

>member
-77 NMFIPIMDG
+77 NLFIPIMDG

-128 TGGEDQENI
+128 TSGEDQENI

-360 QLKSLKNSV
+360 QLKSLKDSV

-390 VGEMK
+390 VGAIRNTINGMNYSVNLVNLNN
-395 DSINRMTNRINIQQI
+395 SITN
-410 TDAMTKISKDLDE
+410 ISKYIQDMVEILKKLQDNFAGTTSELDE
-423 MQKIMDQLKPLLN
+423 TLEYYNTLVTDLQAEQQ
-436 KELGDMKDK
+436 ELQNK
-445 LDSYQQQ
+445 LDELQQNPP
-452 IEQLKSTLKNLK
+452 T
-464 DWIDKLP
+464 
-471 EDGSGGSGDGSGTDD
+471 EDSGSADNDAADNSSATDTSADSASDTGKSGTDTSD
-486 ADKIDTTGVSG
+486 TMKAETSENGQSDKNASSG
-497 IDIGSGNT
+497 
-505 AAGGNTDGSNTDG
+505 A
-518 GSTTGGSNTA
+518 
-528 NGISDRN
+528 
-535 TGSTD
+535 
-540 TGDNTDNGNTD
+540 
-551 NGNTS
+551 
-556 KGDSSAGDNA
+556 DSSD
-566 AGRNDSGSG
+566 
-575 TGTGSGTS
+575 
-583 NGSGG
+583 
-588 GTNDA
+588 
-593 DKKDTVDS
+593 DT
-601 GSGSKT
+601 GSKT
-607 TEDGTNPS
+607 DSKADTSVETKDDNSSEDKKTTDDSEKTE
-615 QASTGKMTAVSYT
+615 ASNGKMVAVAYT
-628 VVTST
+628 VVTSPAT
-633 TPAPGEGGSD
+633 PVTQDDENGSGNDSVPAETVTPATPNLPSLSD
-643 EGNGGS
+643 E
-649 TGDGN
+649 
-654 GGGAGSDLTQ
+654 Q
-664 DQQAQL
+664 KQALMQ
-670 SAALQK
+670 ALQA
-676 LAELN
+676 LAQKSAQIQTEMNNVAQILGN
-681 ADIQKQM
+681 ITTDSNKMIGDIKS
-688 GVITN
+688 ITN
-693 AMGQLSG
+693 NM
-700 AASDMKS
+700 
-707 TVNSLNKM
+707 NSLS
-715 THDLGKIAD
+715 HDLGKVMD

-863 EDDDSNSIT
+863 DDSNSIT

-987 TISDNYFVDNGY
+987 IISDNYFVDNGY
-999 GAVDGVTKEAEAVPM
+999 GAVDGVTREAEAVPM

-1100 QDGNDPVL
+1100 GDGSDPVL

-1265 EHVSDISEVAEVT
+1265 EKVSDISEVAEVT

>member
-6 KWMHRGGALL
+6 KWMHQGGALL

-77 NMFIPIMDG
+77 NLFIPIMDG

-94 ITGIRLQEEMSDYGF
+94 ITGICLQEEMSDYGF

-128 TGGEDQENI
+128 TSGEDQENI

-146 TIRGCTSRGTLNGQ
+146 TIRGCTSLGTLNGQ
-160 TNVGGIAGKNETTG
+160 TNVGGIAGKNEKTG

-193 IIGYNEGTVSD
+193 ITGYNEGTVSD
-204 CTNSGKV
+204 CTNSGKI
-211 NTNQKVVKST
+211 NTNQKVVKSS

-306 VGVFVPYETGSYDRD
+306 AGVLVPYETGSYDRD

-410 TDAMTKISKDLDE
+410 TDAMTQISKDLEE
-423 MQKIMDQLKPLLN
+423 MQIIMDQLKPWLD
-436 KELGDMKDK
+436 KELKDLKGK

-452 IEQLKSTLKNLK
+452 IEQLKSTLQGLK

-471 EDGSGGSGDGSGTDD
+471 EDGSGGSGDGST
-486 ADKIDTTGVSG
+486 
-497 IDIGSGNT
+497 
-505 AAGGNTDGSNTDG
+505 GGNTDGGNTDG
-518 GSTTGGSNTA
+518 GNTDGGSNTA

-551 NGNTS
+551 NGNTG

-566 AGRNDSGSG
+566 AGGNDSGSG
-575 TGTGSGTS
+575 TGTGNGTDT
-583 NGSGG
+583 GTGG
-588 GTNDA
+588 KTDDA
-593 DKKDTVDS
+593 DKKDTTGDS
-601 GSGSKT
+601 SKT
-607 TEDGTNPS
+607 TEDGTDPS

-633 TPAPGEGGSD
+633 TPTPGEGGSD

-654 GGGAGSDLTQ
+654 GGDAGSNLTPQ
-664 DQQAQL
+664 EQEALRQ
-670 SAALQK
+670 ALQR

-681 ADIQKQM
+681 ADIQKRM
-688 GVITN
+688 GDITN

-700 AASDMKS
+700 VASDMKS

-802 LADSMTGDGKV
+802 MADSMTGDGKV

-858 DEDED
+858 DED

-975 QSTGAVAGKAKG
+975 QSTGAVAGKSKG
-987 TISDNYFVDNGY
+987 IISDNYFVDNGY

-1100 QDGNDPVL
+1100 QDGSDPVL

-1128 AKQVSQNFD
+1128 AKQVSRNFD

-1190 KVQKA
+1190 EVQKA

-1245 LRLRRLARAAK
+1245 LRLRRLVRAAK

-1265 EHVSDISEVAEVT
+1265 EQVSDISEVAEVT
-1278 EPDKTEHT
+1278 EPEKTEHT

>member
-128 TGGEDQENI
+128 TSGEDQENI

-193 IIGYNEGTVSD
+193 ITGYNEGTVSD

-267 IGHER
+267 IGHDR

-283 QKGSLAYSDNSGVV
+283 QKGSLAYADNSGVV

-410 TDAMTKISKDLDE
+410 TDAMTKISEDLDK
-423 MQKIMDQLKPLLN
+423 MQEIMEQLEPLLK
-436 KELGDMKDK
+436 KELGGMKGK

-452 IEQLKSTLKNLK
+452 IEQLKDTLKGLK

-497 IDIGSGNT
+497 TDIGSGNT

-551 NGNTS
+551 NGNTG

-863 EDDDSNSIT
+863 DDSNSIT

-987 TISDNYFVDNGY
+987 IISDNYFVDNGY

-1086 HAVYRAYMPSLGSA
+1086 HAVYRAYMPSLESA
-1100 QDGNDPVL
+1100 QDGSDPVL

-1190 KVQKA
+1190 EVQKA

-1265 EHVSDISEVAEVT
+1265 EQVSDISEVAEVT
-1278 EPDKTEHT
+1278 EPEKTEHT

>member
-77 NMFIPIMDG
+77 NLFIPIMDG

-128 TGGEDQENI
+128 TSGEDQENI

-410 TDAMTKISKDLDE
+410 TDAMTQISQDLDK
-423 MQKIMDQLKPLLN
+423 MQKIMDQLKPLLEQ
-436 KELGDMKDK
+436 ELGDMKDK

-452 IEQLKSTLKNLK
+452 IEQLKSTLQGLK

-471 EDGSGGSGDGSGTDD
+471 GDGSGGSGDGSGSGG
-486 ADKIDTTGVSG
+486 TGG
-497 IDIGSGNT
+497 GSGADT
-505 AAGGNTDGSNTDG
+505 GTEG
-518 GSTTGGSNTA
+518 GSGSGGTGG
-528 NGISDRN
+528 
-535 TGSTD
+535 
-540 TGDNTDNGNTD
+540 
-551 NGNTS
+551 
-556 KGDSSAGDNA
+556 
-566 AGRNDSGSG
+566 GSG
-575 TGTGSGTS
+575 TGTGTEGGSGTGTGTEGGS
-583 NGSGG
+583 GSGG
-588 GTNDA
+588 TGGGSGTDTGTSGGSSSESGTDTGTGGKTDDA
-593 DKKDTVDS
+593 DKKDTTGDS
-601 GSGSKT
+601 SKT
-607 TEDGTNPS
+607 TEDGTDPS

-633 TPAPGEGGSD
+633 TPTPGEGGSD

-654 GGGAGSDLTQ
+654 GGDAGSNLTPQ
-664 DQQAQL
+664 EQEALRQ
-670 SAALQK
+670 ALQR

-681 ADIQKQM
+681 ADIQKRM
-688 GVITN
+688 GDITN

-769 KSQFD
+769 KSQLD

-863 EDDDSNSIT
+863 DDSSSIT
-872 RHVMAAVFMSVN
+872 RHVMAAVFMSAN

-987 TISDNYFVDNGY
+987 IISDNYFVDNGY
-999 GAVDGVTKEAEAVPM
+999 GAVDGVTREAEAVPM

-1046 TYAYGDVLT
+1046 TYSYGDVLT

-1100 QDGNDPVL
+1100 QDGSDPVL

-1190 KVQKA
+1190 EVQKA

-1245 LRLRRLARAAK
+1245 LRLRRLAREAK
-1256 KAEQKSTET
+1256 KAEQKSAET
-1265 EHVSDISEVAEVT
+1265 EPVSDISEVPELT

>member
-77 NMFIPIMDG
+77 NLFIPIMDG

-128 TGGEDQENI
+128 TSGEDQENI

-204 CTNSGKV
+204 CTNGGKV

-390 VGEMK
+390 VGAIRNTINGMNYSVNLVNLNN
-395 DSINRMTNRINIQQI
+395 SITN
-410 TDAMTKISKDLDE
+410 ISKYIQE
-423 MQKIMDQLKPLLN
+423 MV
-436 KELGDMKDK
+436 
-445 LDSYQQQ
+445 Q
-452 IEQLKSTLKNLK
+452 ILKNLQDNFAGTTSELDETLEYYNTLVTDLQAEQQELQK
-464 DWIDKLP
+464 KLDDLQQNP
-471 EDGSGGSGDGSGTDD
+471 PSEDAGIMDSSDGSD
-486 ADKIDTTGVSG
+486 AVDESSDT
-497 IDIGSGNT
+497 
-505 AAGGNTDGSNTDG
+505 
-518 GSTTGGSNTA
+518 
-528 NGISDRN
+528 
-535 TGSTD
+535 
-540 TGDNTDNGNTD
+540 
-551 NGNTS
+551 
-556 KGDSSAGDNA
+556 DSSE
-566 AGRNDSGSG
+566 
-575 TGTGSGTS
+575 
-583 NGSGG
+583 
-588 GTNDA
+588 
-593 DKKDTVDS
+593 
-601 GSGSKT
+601 SGSKAEVPSADQNTVDLPDSTENAT
-607 TEDGTNPS
+607 TQIKEDPKEDSSEPADSSKPAEDKNTDADS
-615 QASTGKMTAVSYT
+615 SDSSSEEKTEASTGKMVAVAYT
-628 VVTST
+628 VVTSPT
-633 TPAPGEGGSD
+633 TPSDDSGDSGSSSVPVTPMTPATPNIPGLSD
-643 EGNGGS
+643 E
-649 TGDGN
+649 
-654 GGGAGSDLTQ
+654 Q
-664 DQQAQL
+664 KQALMQ
-670 SAALQK
+670 ALQA
-676 LAELN
+676 LAQKSAQIQTEMNNVAQILGN
-681 ADIQKQM
+681 ITTDSNKMIGDIKS
-688 GVITN
+688 ITN
-693 AMGQLSG
+693 NM
-700 AASDMKS
+700 
-707 TVNSLNKM
+707 NSLS
-715 THDLGKIAD
+715 HDLGKVMD

-863 EDDDSNSIT
+863 DDSNSIT

-927 AGRSDLLIKDCYTLS
+927 AGRSDLLIKDCYILS

-987 TISDNYFVDNGY
+987 IISDNYFVDNGY

-1100 QDGNDPVL
+1100 GDGSDPVL

-1190 KVQKA
+1190 EVQKA

-1245 LRLRRLARAAK
+1245 LRLRRLTRAAK
-1256 KAEQKSTET
+1256 KAEQKSAET
-1265 EHVSDISEVAEVT
+1265 EQVSDISEVAEVT
-1278 EPDKTEHT
+1278 EPEKTEHT

>member
-36 SVITIASAEDLV
+36 SVVTIASAEDLV

-128 TGGEDQENI
+128 TSGEDQENI

-390 VGEMK
+390 VGAIRNTINGMNYSVNLVNLNN
-395 DSINRMTNRINIQQI
+395 SITN
-410 TDAMTKISKDLDE
+410 ISKYIQDMVEILKKLQDNFAGTTSELDE
-423 MQKIMDQLKPLLN
+423 TLEYYNTLVTDLQAEQQ
-436 KELGDMKDK
+436 ELQNK
-445 LDSYQQQ
+445 LDELQQNPP
-452 IEQLKSTLKNLK
+452 T
-464 DWIDKLP
+464 
-471 EDGSGGSGDGSGTDD
+471 EDSGSADNDTADNSSATDTSADSASDTGKSGTDTSD
-486 ADKIDTTGVSG
+486 TMKAETSENGQSDKNASSG
-497 IDIGSGNT
+497 
-505 AAGGNTDGSNTDG
+505 A
-518 GSTTGGSNTA
+518 
-528 NGISDRN
+528 
-535 TGSTD
+535 
-540 TGDNTDNGNTD
+540 
-551 NGNTS
+551 
-556 KGDSSAGDNA
+556 DSSD
-566 AGRNDSGSG
+566 
-575 TGTGSGTS
+575 
-583 NGSGG
+583 
-588 GTNDA
+588 
-593 DKKDTVDS
+593 DT
-601 GSGSKT
+601 GSKT
-607 TEDGTNPS
+607 DSKADTSVETKDDNSSEDKKTTDDSEKTE
-615 QASTGKMTAVSYT
+615 ASNGKMVAVAYT
-628 VVTST
+628 VVTSPAT
-633 TPAPGEGGSD
+633 PVTQDNENGSGNDSVPAETVTPATPNLPSLSD
-643 EGNGGS
+643 E
-649 TGDGN
+649 
-654 GGGAGSDLTQ
+654 Q
-664 DQQAQL
+664 KQALMQ
-670 SAALQK
+670 ALQA
-676 LAELN
+676 LAEKSALIQTEMQN
-681 ADIQKQM
+681 VAQNLGNITTDSNKMIGDIKS
-688 GVITN
+688 ITN
-693 AMGQLSG
+693 NM
-700 AASDMKS
+700 
-707 TVNSLNKM
+707 NSLS
-715 THDLGKIAD
+715 HDLGKVMD

-802 LADSMTGDGKV
+802 MADSMTGDGKV

-863 EDDDSNSIT
+863 DNSNSIT

-927 AGRSDLLIKDCYTLS
+927 AGCSDLLIKDCYILS

-987 TISDNYFVDNGY
+987 IISDNYFVDNGF

-1046 TYAYGDVLT
+1046 TYSYGDVLT

-1100 QDGNDPVL
+1100 QDGSDSVL

-1190 KVQKA
+1190 EVQKA

-1245 LRLRRLARAAK
+1245 LRLRRLVRAAK

-1265 EHVSDISEVAEVT
+1265 EQVSDISEVAEVT
-1278 EPDKTEHT
+1278 EPEKTEHT

>member
-77 NMFIPIMDG
+77 NLFIPIMDG

-94 ITGIRLQEEMSDYGF
+94 IKGIRLQEEMSDYGF

-128 TGGEDQENI
+128 TSGEDQENI

-193 IIGYNEGTVSD
+193 ITGYNEGTVSD

-410 TDAMTKISKDLDE
+410 TDAMTKISEDLNE
-423 MQKIMDQLKPLLN
+423 MQKIMDQLKPLLE

-452 IEQLKSTLKNLK
+452 IEQLKSTLKGLK

-471 EDGSGGSGDGSGTDD
+471 GDGSGGSGDGSGSGSDGAGGGSGTV
-486 ADKIDTTGVSG
+486 TGTGGGSG
-497 IDIGSGNT
+497 TDIG
-505 AAGGNTDGSNTDG
+505 
-518 GSTTGGSNTA
+518 TGG
-528 NGISDRN
+528 GR
-535 TGSTD
+535 GTD
-540 TGDNTDNGNTD
+540 TGTEG
-551 NGNTS
+551 
-556 KGDSSAGDNA
+556 
-566 AGRNDSGSG
+566 GSG
-575 TGTGSGTS
+575 TGTGTEGGS
-583 NGSGG
+583 GSGG
-588 GTNDA
+588 TGGGSGTDTGTSGGSSSESGTDTGTGGKTDDA
-593 DKKDTVDS
+593 DKKDTTGDS
-601 GSGSKT
+601 SKT
-607 TEDGTNPS
+607 TEDGTDPS

-633 TPAPGEGGSD
+633 TPTPGEGGSD

-654 GGGAGSDLTQ
+654 GGDAGSNLTPQ
-664 DQQAQL
+664 EQEALRQ
-670 SAALQK
+670 ALQR

-681 ADIQKQM
+681 ADIQKRM
-688 GVITN
+688 GDITN

-700 AASDMKS
+700 VASDMKS

-863 EDDDSNSIT
+863 DDSSSIT
-872 RHVMAAVFMSVN
+872 RHVMAAVFMSAN

-987 TISDNYFVDNGY
+987 IISDNYFVDNGY
-999 GAVDGVTKEAEAVPM
+999 GAVDGVTREAEAVPM

-1046 TYAYGDVLT
+1046 TYSYGDVLT

-1100 QDGNDPVL
+1100 QDGSDPVL

-1117 TLTVRDATDEE
+1117 TLMVRDATDEE

-1178 IVSMDDSFQTLD
+1178 IVSMDDSFQALD
-1190 KVQKA
+1190 EVQKA

-1256 KAEQKSTET
+1256 KAEQKSAET
-1265 EHVSDISEVAEVT
+1265 EPVSDISEVPELT

>member
-128 TGGEDQENI
+128 TSGEDQENI

-410 TDAMTKISKDLDE
+410 TDAMTQISKDLE
-423 MQKIMDQLKPLLN
+423 AMQKIMDQLKPLL
-436 KELGDMKDK
+436 KEELGDMKGK

-452 IEQLKSTLKNLK
+452 IEQLKNTLKDLK
-464 DWIDKLP
+464 GWIDKLP
-471 EDGSGGSGDGSGTDD
+471 EDGSGGSDDGSG
-486 ADKIDTTGVSG
+486 SG
-497 IDIGSGNT
+497 SDG
-505 AAGGNTDGSNTDG
+505 AGG
-518 GSTTGGSNTA
+518 
-528 NGISDRN
+528 
-535 TGSTD
+535 
-540 TGDNTDNGNTD
+540 
-551 NGNTS
+551 
-556 KGDSSAGDNA
+556 
-566 AGRNDSGSG
+566 GSG
-575 TGTGSGTS
+575 TGTGTEGGS
-583 NGSGG
+583 GSGG
-588 GTNDA
+588 TGGGSGTDTGTSGGSSSESGTDTGTGGKTDDA
-593 DKKDTVDS
+593 DKKDTTGDS
-601 GSGSKT
+601 SKT
-607 TEDGTNPS
+607 TEDGTDPS

-633 TPAPGEGGSD
+633 TPTPGEGGSD

-654 GGGAGSDLTQ
+654 GGDAGSNLTPQ
-664 DQQAQL
+664 EQEALRQ
-670 SAALQK
+670 ALQR

-681 ADIQKQM
+681 ADIQKRM
-688 GVITN
+688 GDITN

-700 AASDMKS
+700 VASDMKS

-769 KSQFD
+769 KSQLD

-863 EDDDSNSIT
+863 DDSSSIT
-872 RHVMAAVFMSVN
+872 RHVMAAVFMSAN

-927 AGRSDLLIKDCYTLS
+927 AGRSDLLIKDCYILS

-987 TISDNYFVDNGY
+987 IISDNYFVDNGY

-1046 TYAYGDVLT
+1046 TYSYGDVLT

-1100 QDGNDPVL
+1100 GDGSDPVL

-1190 KVQKA
+1190 EVQKA

-1245 LRLRRLARAAK
+1245 LRLRRLARAVK
-1256 KAEQKSTET
+1256 KAEQKSIET
-1265 EHVSDISEVAEVT
+1265 EQVSDISEVAEVT
-1278 EPDKTEHT
+1278 EPEKTEHT

>member
-58 FSTGKTFVMTEDI
+58 FSTGKTFAMTEDI

-77 NMFIPIMDG
+77 NLFIPIMDG

-128 TGGEDQENI
+128 TSGEDQENI

-179 GNEAEVD
+179 ANEAEVD

-257 SITYCKNEAT
+257 SISYCKNEAT

-306 VGVFVPYETGSYDRD
+306 VGVFVPNETGSYDRD

-336 MDQLSDVGD
+336 MDQLSDAGD

-390 VGEMK
+390 VGAIRNTINGMNYSVNLVNLNN
-395 DSINRMTNRINIQQI
+395 SITN
-410 TDAMTKISKDLDE
+410 ISKYIQDMVEILKKLQDNFAGTTSELDE
-423 MQKIMDQLKPLLN
+423 TLEYYNTLVTDLQAEQQ
-436 KELGDMKDK
+436 ELQNK
-445 LDSYQQQ
+445 LDELQQNPP
-452 IEQLKSTLKNLK
+452 T
-464 DWIDKLP
+464 
-471 EDGSGGSGDGSGTDD
+471 EDSGSADNDTADNSSATDTSADSASDTGKSGTDTSD
-486 ADKIDTTGVSG
+486 TMKAETSENGQSDKNASSG
-497 IDIGSGNT
+497 
-505 AAGGNTDGSNTDG
+505 A
-518 GSTTGGSNTA
+518 
-528 NGISDRN
+528 
-535 TGSTD
+535 
-540 TGDNTDNGNTD
+540 
-551 NGNTS
+551 
-556 KGDSSAGDNA
+556 DSSD
-566 AGRNDSGSG
+566 
-575 TGTGSGTS
+575 
-583 NGSGG
+583 
-588 GTNDA
+588 
-593 DKKDTVDS
+593 DT
-601 GSGSKT
+601 GSKT
-607 TEDGTNPS
+607 DSKADTSVETKDDNSSEDKKTTDDSEKTE
-615 QASTGKMTAVSYT
+615 ASNGKMVAVAYT
-628 VVTST
+628 VVTSPAT
-633 TPAPGEGGSD
+633 PVTQDDENGSGNDSVPAETVTPATPNLPSLSD
-643 EGNGGS
+643 E
-649 TGDGN
+649 
-654 GGGAGSDLTQ
+654 Q
-664 DQQAQL
+664 KQALMQ
-670 SAALQK
+670 ALQA
-676 LAELN
+676 LAQKSAQIQTEMNNVAQILGN
-681 ADIQKQM
+681 ITTDSNKMIGDIKS
-688 GVITN
+688 ITN
-693 AMGQLSG
+693 NM
-700 AASDMKS
+700 
-707 TVNSLNKM
+707 NSLS
-715 THDLGKIAD
+715 HDLGKVMD

-863 EDDDSNSIT
+863 DDSNSIT

-987 TISDNYFVDNGY
+987 IISDNYFVDNGY
-999 GAVDGVTKEAEAVPM
+999 GAVDGVTREAEAVPM

-1100 QDGNDPVL
+1100 GDGSDPVL

-1215 VLDRIDTWM
+1215 VLDWIDTWM

-1265 EHVSDISEVAEVT
+1265 EQVSDISEVAEVT
-1278 EPDKTEHT
+1278 EPEKTEHT

>member
-77 NMFIPIMDG
+77 NLFIPIMDG

-128 TGGEDQENI
+128 TSGEDQENI

-193 IIGYNEGTVSD
+193 ITGYNEGTVSD
-204 CTNSGKV
+204 CINSGKV

-221 TNGEGSINISIPNAV
+221 TNGEGSINISISNAV

-267 IGHER
+267 IGYER

-410 TDAMTKISKDLDE
+410 TDAMTQISEDLNK
-423 MQKIMDQLKPLLN
+423 MQKIMDQLNPLLN
-436 KELGDMKDK
+436 EELGDMKDK

-452 IEQLKSTLKNLK
+452 IEQLKNTLEDLK
-464 DWIDKLP
+464 DGIDKLP

-497 IDIGSGNT
+497 TDIGSGNNT
-505 AAGGNTDGSNTDG
+505 AGGNTGKND
-518 GSTTGGSNTA
+518 A
-528 NGISDRN
+528 
-535 TGSTD
+535 
-540 TGDNTDNGNTD
+540 
-551 NGNTS
+551 
-556 KGDSSAGDNA
+556 SAGDNA
-566 AGRNDSGSG
+566 AGGN
-575 TGTGSGTS
+575 TGK
-583 NGSGG
+583 
-588 GTNDA
+588 NDA
-593 DKKDTVDS
+593 SAGDNAADENTGKNGAESSDTTGGNNGDN
-601 GSGSKT
+601 SKNSS
-607 TEDGTNPS
+607 DDPS
-615 QASTGKMTAVSYT
+615 QASAGKMTAVSYT

-643 EGNGGS
+643 DGNGGS

-654 GGGAGSDLTQ
+654 GGDAGSNLTPEEQ
-664 DQQAQL
+664 E
-670 SAALQK
+670 ALQK
-676 LAELN
+676 ALQRLAELN
-681 ADIQKQM
+681 ADIQERM

-863 EDDDSNSIT
+863 DDSNSIT
-872 RHVMAAVFMSVN
+872 RHVVAAVFMSVN

-942 GVSGDGYVGG
+942 GVRGDGYVGG

-987 TISDNYFVDNGY
+987 IISDNYFVDNGY

-1100 QDGNDPVL
+1100 GDGSDPVL

-1128 AKQVSQNFD
+1128 AKQVSRNFD

-1190 KVQKA
+1190 EVQKA

-1256 KAEQKSTET
+1256 KAEQKSTEI
-1265 EHVSDISEVAEVT
+1265 EQVSDISEVAEVT
-1278 EPDKTEHT
+1278 EPEKTEHT

>member
-16 LIAAML
+16 LIVAML

-128 TGGEDQENI
+128 TSGEDQENI

-410 TDAMTKISKDLDE
+410 TDAMTKISEDLNK
-423 MQKIMDQLKPLLN
+423 MQKIMDQLKPLLD
-436 KELGDMKDK
+436 KELGDMKGK

-452 IEQLKSTLKNLK
+452 IEQLKNTLKDLK

-471 EDGSGGSGDGSGTDD
+471 EDGSGGSDGTGGGSDD

-497 IDIGSGNT
+497 TDIGSGNN
-505 AAGGNTDGSNTDG
+505 AAGGNTG
-518 GSTTGGSNTA
+518 
-528 NGISDRN
+528 
-535 TGSTD
+535 
-540 TGDNTDNGNTD
+540 
-551 NGNTS
+551 

-566 AGRNDSGSG
+566 AGGNTGKNDASAGDNAAG
-575 TGTGSGTS
+575 GNTGKNDASAGDNVVGE
-583 NGSGG
+583 NGS
-588 GTNDA
+588 TDDKDTNKSNDA

-654 GGGAGSDLTQ
+654 GGGAGSDLTP

-670 SAALQK
+670 SEALQE
-676 LAELN
+676 LAKLN

-688 GVITN
+688 GIITN

-707 TVNSLNKM
+707 TVNSLNKI

-802 LADSMTGDGKV
+802 LSDSMTGDGKV

-863 EDDDSNSIT
+863 DNSNSIT

-987 TISDNYFVDNGY
+987 IISDNYFVDNGY

-1046 TYAYGDVLT
+1046 TYSYGDVLT

-1100 QDGNDPVL
+1100 QDGSDPVL

-1190 KVQKA
+1190 EVQKA

-1202 SVDTTIAKSGYIV
+1202 SVDTTIDKSGYIV

-1265 EHVSDISEVAEVT
+1265 EQVSDISEVAEVT
-1278 EPDKTEHT
+1278 EPEKTEHA

>member
-128 TGGEDQENI
+128 TSGEDQENI

-179 GNEAEVD
+179 ANEAEVD

-390 VGEMK
+390 VGAIRNTINGMNYSVNLVNLNN
-395 DSINRMTNRINIQQI
+395 SITN
-410 TDAMTKISKDLDE
+410 ISKYIQDMVEILKKLQDNFAGTTSELDE
-423 MQKIMDQLKPLLN
+423 TLEYYNTLVTDLQAEQQ
-436 KELGDMKDK
+436 ELQNK
-445 LDSYQQQ
+445 LDELQQNPP
-452 IEQLKSTLKNLK
+452 T
-464 DWIDKLP
+464 
-471 EDGSGGSGDGSGTDD
+471 EDSGSADNDTADNSSATDTSADSASDTGKSGTDTSD
-486 ADKIDTTGVSG
+486 TMKAETSENGQSDKNASSG
-497 IDIGSGNT
+497 
-505 AAGGNTDGSNTDG
+505 A
-518 GSTTGGSNTA
+518 
-528 NGISDRN
+528 
-535 TGSTD
+535 
-540 TGDNTDNGNTD
+540 
-551 NGNTS
+551 
-556 KGDSSAGDNA
+556 DSSD
-566 AGRNDSGSG
+566 
-575 TGTGSGTS
+575 
-583 NGSGG
+583 
-588 GTNDA
+588 
-593 DKKDTVDS
+593 DT
-601 GSGSKT
+601 GSKT
-607 TEDGTNPS
+607 DSKADTSVETKDDNSSEDKKTTDDSEKTE
-615 QASTGKMTAVSYT
+615 ASNGKMVAVAYT
-628 VVTST
+628 VVTSPAT
-633 TPAPGEGGSD
+633 PVTQDDENGSGNDSVPAETVTPATPNLPSLSD
-643 EGNGGS
+643 E
-649 TGDGN
+649 
-654 GGGAGSDLTQ
+654 Q
-664 DQQAQL
+664 KQALMQ
-670 SAALQK
+670 ALQA
-676 LAELN
+676 LAEKSALIQTEMQN
-681 ADIQKQM
+681 VAQILGNITTDSNKMIGDIKS
-688 GVITN
+688 ITN
-693 AMGQLSG
+693 NM
-700 AASDMKS
+700 
-707 TVNSLNKM
+707 NSLS
-715 THDLGKIAD
+715 HDLGKVMD

-858 DEDED
+858 DED

-1100 QDGNDPVL
+1100 QDGSDPVL

-1137 TFNWMYH
+1137 TFHWMYH
-1144 YYVKHIYRYE
+1144 YYLKHIYRYE

-1190 KVQKA
+1190 EVQKA
-1195 EKVGSYL
+1195 EKEGSYL

-1245 LRLRRLARAAK
+1245 LRLRRLARAEK

-1265 EHVSDISEVAEVT
+1265 EQVSDISEVAEVT
-1278 EPDKTEHT
+1278 EPEKTEHT

>member
-1 MKKIM
+1 MKKIR
-6 KWMHRGGALL
+6 KWMRQSGALL
-16 LIAAML
+16 LIAALL

-36 SVITIASAEDLV
+36 SVVTIASAQDLV

-53 GKTEN
+53 GKTES

-77 NMFIPIMDG
+77 NLFIPIMDG

-94 ITGIRLQEEMSDYGF
+94 ITGISLQEEMSDYGF
-109 FRYVGPNGTVA
+109 FRYVGPNGTIA

-128 TGGEDQENI
+128 TSGEDQENI

-160 TNVGGIAGKNETTG
+160 TNVGGIAGKNEKTG
-174 TISRC
+174 TISHC
-179 GNEAEVD
+179 TNEAEVD
-186 GKQATGG
+186 GKEATGG
-193 IIGYNEGTVSD
+193 ITGYNEGTVSD

-221 TNGEGSINISIPNAV
+221 TSGEGSINISLPNAV

-336 MDQLSDVGD
+336 MDQMSDVGD
-345 GMGNHLSDNVDVLRE
+345 NMSDHLSDNVDVLKE

-390 VGEMK
+390 VGAIRNTINGMNYSVNLVNLNN
-395 DSINRMTNRINIQQI
+395 SITN
-410 TDAMTKISKDLDE
+410 ISKYIQE
-423 MQKIMDQLKPLLN
+423 MVEI
-436 KELGDMKDK
+436 
-445 LDSYQQQ
+445 
-452 IEQLKSTLKNLK
+452 LKNLQ
-464 DWIDKLP
+464 DNFAGTTSELDETLEYYNTLVTDLQAEQQELQNKLDELQQNP
-471 EDGSGGSGDGSGTDD
+471 PSGDSGTIDNDSVSSSSADSSSDENHSTSADSASDTGKSGTDTSD
-486 ADKIDTTGVSG
+486 VVKSETSESGQNDKNAS
-497 IDIGSGNT
+497 
-505 AAGGNTDGSNTDG
+505 AGT
-518 GSTTGGSNTA
+518 
-528 NGISDRN
+528 
-535 TGSTD
+535 
-540 TGDNTDNGNTD
+540 
-551 NGNTS
+551 
-556 KGDSSAGDNA
+556 DSSD
-566 AGRNDSGSG
+566 
-575 TGTGSGTS
+575 
-583 NGSGG
+583 
-588 GTNDA
+588 
-593 DKKDTVDS
+593 DT
-601 GSGSKT
+601 GSKT
-607 TEDGTNPS
+607 DSKSDTSVETKDNNSSEDKTTTDSSEKTE
-615 QASTGKMTAVSYT
+615 ASTGKMVAVAYT
-628 VVTST
+628 VVTSPAT
-633 TPAPGEGGSD
+633 PVTQDDENGSGNKDSVDAGIVTPATPNLPSLSD
-643 EGNGGS
+643 E
-649 TGDGN
+649 
-654 GGGAGSDLTQ
+654 Q
-664 DQQAQL
+664 KQALMQ
-670 SAALQK
+670 ALQA
-676 LAELN
+676 LAEKSVRIQTEMQNVAQILGN
-681 ADIQKQM
+681 ITTDSNKMIGDIKS
-688 GVITN
+688 ITN
-693 AMGQLSG
+693 NM
-700 AASDMKS
+700 
-707 TVNSLNKM
+707 NSLS
-715 THDLGKIAD
+715 HDLGKVMD

-756 SDWDQMSDCLDRV
+756 SDWDQLSDCLDRV

-802 LADSMTGDGKV
+802 LADSTVGDGKV

-821 IYADSQGGGIIGSIS
+821 IYADSQGGGVIGSIS
-836 METVK
+836 IETVK
-841 NAGKKILD
+841 DAGRKILD
-849 LGFGDNDDD
+849 LGFGDDD
-858 DEDED
+858 DEDD
-863 EDDDSNSIT
+863 EDDDNNSIT
-872 RHVMAAVFMSVN
+872 RHVMAAVFASAN
-884 TGSVTVKGSYAGG
+884 TGSVTVKGNYAGG

-905 LINSCENYGDI
+905 LIDSCENYGDI
-916 LADGGNYAGGI
+916 LTDGGKYAGGI

-952 VAGRAEDVTGC
+952 VAGRAEDVSGC
-963 YVCSYLDLDSYV
+963 YVCSYLDLDNYV
-975 QSTGAVAGKAKG
+975 QSTGAIVGKAKG
-987 TISDNYFVDNGY
+987 TISGNYFVDNGY
-999 GAVDGVTKEAEAVPM
+999 GAVDGVTRESEAVAM
-1014 DYASLLDLKTM
+1014 DYASMLELKTM
-1025 PENFQKFTI
+1025 PVNFQKFTI
-1034 RFMDGDDVIWQN
+1034 RFMDGDEVIWQN
-1046 TYAYGDVLT
+1046 TFSYGDVLT
-1055 EDEYPKLPDA
+1055 EDEYPALPDA

-1076 VSPIHRNITV
+1076 LSPIHRNITV
-1086 HAVYRAYMPSLGSA
+1086 HAVYRAYMPSLGSTG
-1100 QDGNDPVL
+1100 DGRDPVL

-1128 AKQVSQNFD
+1128 AKQVSENFD

-1154 LNQEEELDTQAMVR
+1154 LNQTEELDSQVTVR
-1168 VVHNS
+1168 VADN
-1173 TLADC
+1173 TALADT

-1190 KVQKA
+1190 GVQKA

-1202 SVDTTIAKSGYIV
+1202 STDTTIANSGYIV
-1215 VLDRIDTWM
+1215 VLDRMDTWM
-1224 SIVLGI
+1224 SIVIGI
-1230 LGLILLGLLMFGMYK
+1230 VGLIVLGLIMY
-1245 LRLRRLARAAK
+1245 LIYRCRRRRLERAAK
-1256 KAEQKSTET
+1256 KNAEQQTT
-1265 EHVSDISEVAEVT
+1265 DT
-1278 EPDKTEHT
+1278 EPAPDTIEVPEITESENT
-1286 HEE
+1286 EEPHEE

>member
-551 NGNTS
+551 NGNTG

-788 DRIEDGSVYVDISE
+788 DRIEDGSIYVDISE

-821 IYADSQGGGIIGSIS
+821 IYSDSQGGGIIGSIS

-858 DEDED
+858 DED

-987 TISDNYFVDNGY
+987 IISDNYFVDNGY
-999 GAVDGVTKEAEAVPM
+999 GAVDGVTREAEAVPM

-1100 QDGNDPVL
+1100 GDGSDPVL

-1265 EHVSDISEVAEVT
+1265 EQVSDISEVAEVT
-1278 EPDKTEHT
+1278 EPEKTEHT

>member
-36 SVITIASAEDLV
+36 SVVTIASAEDLV

-128 TGGEDQENI
+128 TSGEDQENI

-179 GNEAEVD
+179 ANEAEVD

-410 TDAMTKISKDLDE
+410 TDAMTKISEDLNK
-423 MQKIMDQLKPLLN
+423 MQKIMDQLKPLLD
-436 KELGDMKDK
+436 KELGDMKGK

-452 IEQLKSTLKNLK
+452 IEQLKNTLKDLK

-471 EDGSGGSGDGSGTDD
+471 EDGSGGSDGTGGGSDD

-497 IDIGSGNT
+497 TDIGSGNN
-505 AAGGNTDGSNTDG
+505 AAGGNTG
-518 GSTTGGSNTA
+518 
-528 NGISDRN
+528 
-535 TGSTD
+535 
-540 TGDNTDNGNTD
+540 
-551 NGNTS
+551 

-566 AGRNDSGSG
+566 AGGNTGKNDASAGDNVVG
-575 TGTGSGTS
+575 E
-583 NGSGG
+583 NGS
-588 GTNDA
+588 TDDKDTNKSNDA

-654 GGGAGSDLTQ
+654 GGGAGSDLTP

-670 SAALQK
+670 SEALQE
-676 LAELN
+676 LAKLN

-688 GVITN
+688 GIITN

-707 TVNSLNKM
+707 TVNSLNKI

-863 EDDDSNSIT
+863 DNSNSIT

-927 AGRSDLLIKDCYTLS
+927 TGRSDLLIKDCYILS

-987 TISDNYFVDNGY
+987 IISDNYFVDNGY

-1046 TYAYGDVLT
+1046 TYSYGDVLT

-1100 QDGNDPVL
+1100 QDGSDPVL

-1190 KVQKA
+1190 EVQKA

-1202 SVDTTIAKSGYIV
+1202 SVDTTIDKSGYIV

-1265 EHVSDISEVAEVT
+1265 EQVSDISEVAEVT
-1278 EPDKTEHT
+1278 EPEKTEHA

>member
-58 FSTGKTFVMTEDI
+58 FSTGKTFAMTEDI

-77 NMFIPIMDG
+77 NLFIPIMDG

-128 TGGEDQENI
+128 TSGEDQENI

-179 GNEAEVD
+179 ANEAEVD

-257 SITYCKNEAT
+257 SISYCKNEAT

-306 VGVFVPYETGSYDRD
+306 VGVFVPNETGSYDRD

-336 MDQLSDVGD
+336 MDQLSDAGD

-390 VGEMK
+390 VGAIRNTINGMNYSVNLVNLNN
-395 DSINRMTNRINIQQI
+395 SITN
-410 TDAMTKISKDLDE
+410 ISKYIQDMVEILKKLQDNFAGTTSELDE
-423 MQKIMDQLKPLLN
+423 TLEYYNTLVTDLQAEQQ
-436 KELGDMKDK
+436 ELQNK
-445 LDSYQQQ
+445 LDELQQNPP
-452 IEQLKSTLKNLK
+452 T
-464 DWIDKLP
+464 
-471 EDGSGGSGDGSGTDD
+471 EDSGSADNDTADNSSATDTSADSASDTGKSGTDTSD
-486 ADKIDTTGVSG
+486 TMKAETSENGQSDKNASSG
-497 IDIGSGNT
+497 
-505 AAGGNTDGSNTDG
+505 A
-518 GSTTGGSNTA
+518 
-528 NGISDRN
+528 
-535 TGSTD
+535 
-540 TGDNTDNGNTD
+540 
-551 NGNTS
+551 
-556 KGDSSAGDNA
+556 DSSD
-566 AGRNDSGSG
+566 
-575 TGTGSGTS
+575 
-583 NGSGG
+583 
-588 GTNDA
+588 
-593 DKKDTVDS
+593 DT
-601 GSGSKT
+601 GSKT
-607 TEDGTNPS
+607 DSKADTSVETKDDNSSEDKKTTDDSEKTE
-615 QASTGKMTAVSYT
+615 ASNGKMVAVAYT
-628 VVTST
+628 VVTSPAT
-633 TPAPGEGGSD
+633 PVTQDDENGSGNDSVPAETVTPATPNLPSLSD
-643 EGNGGS
+643 E
-649 TGDGN
+649 
-654 GGGAGSDLTQ
+654 Q
-664 DQQAQL
+664 KQALMQ
-670 SAALQK
+670 ALQA
-676 LAELN
+676 LAQKSAQIQTEMNNVAQILGN
-681 ADIQKQM
+681 ITTDSNKMIGDIKS
-688 GVITN
+688 ITN
-693 AMGQLSG
+693 NM
-700 AASDMKS
+700 
-707 TVNSLNKM
+707 NSLS
-715 THDLGKIAD
+715 HDLGKVMD

-863 EDDDSNSIT
+863 DDSNSIT

-987 TISDNYFVDNGY
+987 IISDNYFVDNGY
-999 GAVDGVTKEAEAVPM
+999 GAVDGVTREAEAVPM

-1100 QDGNDPVL
+1100 GDGSDPVL

-1265 EHVSDISEVAEVT
+1265 EQVSDISEVAEVT
-1278 EPDKTEHT
+1278 EPEKTEHT

>member
-77 NMFIPIMDG
+77 NLFIPIMDG

-128 TGGEDQENI
+128 TSGEDQENI

-390 VGEMK
+390 VGAIRNTINGMNYSVNLVNLNN
-395 DSINRMTNRINIQQI
+395 SITN
-410 TDAMTKISKDLDE
+410 ISKYIQDMVEILKKLQDNFAGTTSELDE
-423 MQKIMDQLKPLLN
+423 TLEYYNTLVTDLQAEQQ
-436 KELGDMKDK
+436 ELQNK
-445 LDSYQQQ
+445 LDELQQNPP
-452 IEQLKSTLKNLK
+452 T
-464 DWIDKLP
+464 
-471 EDGSGGSGDGSGTDD
+471 EDSGSADNDAADNSSATDTSADSASDTGKSGTDTSD
-486 ADKIDTTGVSG
+486 TMKAETSENGQSDKNASSG
-497 IDIGSGNT
+497 
-505 AAGGNTDGSNTDG
+505 A
-518 GSTTGGSNTA
+518 
-528 NGISDRN
+528 
-535 TGSTD
+535 
-540 TGDNTDNGNTD
+540 
-551 NGNTS
+551 
-556 KGDSSAGDNA
+556 DSSD
-566 AGRNDSGSG
+566 
-575 TGTGSGTS
+575 
-583 NGSGG
+583 
-588 GTNDA
+588 
-593 DKKDTVDS
+593 DT
-601 GSGSKT
+601 GSKT
-607 TEDGTNPS
+607 DSKADTSVETKDDNSSEDKKTTDDSEKTE
-615 QASTGKMTAVSYT
+615 ASNGKMVAVAYT
-628 VVTST
+628 VVTSPAT
-633 TPAPGEGGSD
+633 PVTQDDENGSGNDSVPAETVTPATPNLPSLSD
-643 EGNGGS
+643 E
-649 TGDGN
+649 
-654 GGGAGSDLTQ
+654 Q
-664 DQQAQL
+664 KQALMQ
-670 SAALQK
+670 ALQA
-676 LAELN
+676 LAQKSAQIQTEMNNVAQILGN
-681 ADIQKQM
+681 ITTDSNKMIGDIKS
-688 GVITN
+688 ITN
-693 AMGQLSG
+693 NM
-700 AASDMKS
+700 
-707 TVNSLNKM
+707 NSLS
-715 THDLGKIAD
+715 HDLGKVMD

-863 EDDDSNSIT
+863 DDSNSIT

-987 TISDNYFVDNGY
+987 IISDNYFVDNGY
-999 GAVDGVTKEAEAVPM
+999 GAVDGVTREAEAVPM

-1100 QDGNDPVL
+1100 GDGSDPVL

-1265 EHVSDISEVAEVT
+1265 EQVSDISEVAEVT
-1278 EPDKTEHT
+1278 EPEKTEHT

>member
-128 TGGEDQENI
+128 TSGEDQENI

-179 GNEAEVD
+179 ANEAEVD

-390 VGEMK
+390 VGAIRNTINGMNYSVNLVNLNN
-395 DSINRMTNRINIQQI
+395 SITN
-410 TDAMTKISKDLDE
+410 ISKYIQDMVEILKKLQDNFAGTTSELDE
-423 MQKIMDQLKPLLN
+423 TLEYYNTLVTDLQAEQQ
-436 KELGDMKDK
+436 ELQNK
-445 LDSYQQQ
+445 LDELQQNPP
-452 IEQLKSTLKNLK
+452 T
-464 DWIDKLP
+464 
-471 EDGSGGSGDGSGTDD
+471 EDSGSADNDTADNSSATDTSADSASDTGKSGTDTSD
-486 ADKIDTTGVSG
+486 TMKAETSENGQSDKNASSG
-497 IDIGSGNT
+497 
-505 AAGGNTDGSNTDG
+505 A
-518 GSTTGGSNTA
+518 
-528 NGISDRN
+528 
-535 TGSTD
+535 
-540 TGDNTDNGNTD
+540 
-551 NGNTS
+551 
-556 KGDSSAGDNA
+556 DSSD
-566 AGRNDSGSG
+566 
-575 TGTGSGTS
+575 
-583 NGSGG
+583 
-588 GTNDA
+588 
-593 DKKDTVDS
+593 DT
-601 GSGSKT
+601 GSKT
-607 TEDGTNPS
+607 DSKADTSVETKDDNSSEDKKTTDDSEKTE
-615 QASTGKMTAVSYT
+615 ASNGKMVAVAYT
-628 VVTST
+628 VVTSPAT
-633 TPAPGEGGSD
+633 PVTQDDENGSGNDSVPAETVTPATPNLPSLSD
-643 EGNGGS
+643 E
-649 TGDGN
+649 
-654 GGGAGSDLTQ
+654 Q
-664 DQQAQL
+664 KQALMQ
-670 SAALQK
+670 ALQA
-676 LAELN
+676 LAEKSALIQTEMQN
-681 ADIQKQM
+681 VAQILGNITTDSNKMIGDIKS
-688 GVITN
+688 ITN
-693 AMGQLSG
+693 NM
-700 AASDMKS
+700 
-707 TVNSLNKM
+707 NSLS
-715 THDLGKIAD
+715 HDLGKVMD

-858 DEDED
+858 DED

-1100 QDGNDPVL
+1100 QDGSDPVL

-1137 TFNWMYH
+1137 TFHWMYH

-1190 KVQKA
+1190 EVQKA
-1195 EKVGSYL
+1195 EKEGSYL

-1245 LRLRRLARAAK
+1245 LRLRRLARAEK

-1265 EHVSDISEVAEVT
+1265 EQVSDISEVAEVT
-1278 EPDKTEHT
+1278 EPEKTEHT